1 MKKRKEDMGHA
12 VHQFKT
18 LFWKNWLCRVRQPV
32 LSLTEILWP
41 CVLFLILAA
50 IRFQEPPKYKENC
63 YLEARDLPSR
73 GLYPFMRTLFCN
85 VGSRCRNTSY
95 TTVRHGRSGASPQS
109 GPERAIGPD
118 LHFMEEIEDLAKE
131 FIDTT
136 EKAMTLEKLWEENSR
151 LSGLHNITTF
161 LTMDLNEAERIISR
175 AENLYKQPYFWN
187 LLHSLPH
194 LELNSFYTEDELATI
209 TQFLK
214 VIQNTLVSLKDLAVM
229 PLGQSFYEVVKMA
242 LNLTVA
248 SVQDRSLEG
257 FQYNLSFADVLWN
270 PLAVKAELES
280 RFGFD
285 GTHVEKLLS
294 YTAKLTEIPTGETL
308 EQFVCSAL
316 AIVLEDEA
324 KKENNGEGCNSA
336 QHEAKLYL
344 VHAVSKFKL
353 YARILEQWLG
363 HSGLSQ
369 NLFLELRRIMAD
381 LMSQFLDDRKA
392 RELFSEI
399 NTLIQQWNEK
409 SDAYF
414 SEGYVSSHDWIL
426 TSFQEVLKTEENLR
440 IPGEKKRDHLFHLI
454 EVIEKIFI
462 MFDFSVSSNK
472 SLTENALNN
481 AIIWIKKFAE
491 GEDSATNFSLAVS
504 ELHNE
509 LQKSLQPLQGFW
521 RKKTDFFWH
530 IVEILFHELDSRVPL
545 LSQVEE
551 EEVIETLS
559 RILSSITENKIYN
572 RSIVLLKNI
581 LTDWPELNITVLD
594 HLKHLSGHF
603 QRNLYGVG
611 ALSRDHVNVSFTTI
625 PGVSNTSSLFLSN
638 ANFMYKVQEL
648 GEIVHDFLR
657 NIQKLNSSSVSL
669 LVPKI
674 LSLYQNDDM
683 ILNIKSNNTL
693 LNLLYETSK
702 SMSSSPV
709 WHDLQ
714 NKELVFD
721 FLFETFDLLWNLTSK
736 SLCEKLLFIYN
747 YTEFQAQFLAQN
759 GKKDMQVVYDTLSSL
774 KTLFID
780 EELQTAVLCYLEE
793 FFDLSPGCLVN
804 SGCTDF
810 YLANM
815 SSVEYSVEVYNLLLL
830 PLDSVLSDVTN
841 WGDSV
846 PSALHCTFSWLQ
858 AWTEIFEEASEI
870 LNLNST
876 CFVCL
881 RDDLAYLS
889 ENLLNVTQDEL
900 CNNSAMAI
908 VEATGAAMKLLKPVF
923 QEHGNLN
930 YLKDLDAFF
939 VNLLSVI
946 NNAFDATNLLKDS
959 SFESAL
965 ETMGIMIT
973 KIQKSLL
980 KIVNEEFLNSWLD
993 ASISGGSEGEDK
1005 GAGVF
1010 SIGNS
1015 LSNILKLSQKDL
1027 EIILSEINDTSAL
1040 LKSVP
1045 RDKYMVCVSTFQN
1058 ITKLILDNTPKDV
1071 SYLQTNFSSHFDSFL
1086 DFHSTMDEAQ
1096 DCNTWIHG
1104 LRNLT
1109 EKYKSPSHLES
1120 AKHIL
1125 FLLQSL
1131 GNAETD
1137 VKLMNVVDFINLV
1150 FNLTLPECSLGG
1162 SDVICLS
1169 VYFNTIAKTLKFI
1182 LPELY
1187 VKDDINMLEFIL
1199 TLLNISGEQIQ
1210 TIISDSTGNSLYMSN
1225 KTHFSQSNHGFNRT
1239 SRMLP
1244 NLFWH
1249 VHLTSVE
1256 LLSEIRNLLKDKTFE
1271 VQENSSSHLDN
1282 EMELFLYGKNINLV
1296 MDLFQYMIRKLDSNL
1311 QNEHK
1316 TFPQKLIETVG
1327 LNIEL
1332 VRKALEIFKS
1342 PTFIVY
1348 PLRDE
1353 KEFLKHVVALVQ
1365 NMRDM
1370 DVEFLISR
1378 FKQVQENLENFLKNI
1393 KPFFLENSE
1402 LGSLTEWW
1410 DAFENISYNWNLTDM
1425 RQIAQLFE
1433 QDELY
1438 SIEDVFNLLFDVISL
1453 TEILAHGN
1461 ITEALT
1467 EIYAFILTQEE
1478 KMQMFTDEE
1487 FSNQVDDLLTL
1498 LETLSD
1504 ISNEPGEASV
1514 CFSAA
1519 FCWTLTT
1526 ATPPSDPTVKPCD
1539 FVHTNSTL
1547 HYNAVIEIIKDLKLI
1562 TLDDILA
1569 CSMED
1574 IQIEI
1579 MRNLTCFFHQIKE
1592 WNSII
1597 LKFSVLHHVNS
1608 SVVKELLDFWNE
1620 LSLYAVP
1627 LQVNNTHAVNCSS
1640 TPKSQMALQ
1649 IVETLGSISVSEIE
1663 MARSLLEQLDNLYGG
1678 LRWNR
1683 ESRTS
1688 LKSVLA
1694 NVKNMT
1700 SEVSRL
1706 LDTEVVL
1713 SFLSIVQ
1720 PLMTLSPAG
1729 NQTHTM
1735 LMTISALSGNINISD
1750 NFENFWFPV
1759 VTSIENLLVN
1769 FSVRHLLVVLDQG
1782 SQLLKFATG
1791 QSSSMAP
1798 DVLLEQF
1805 KTSSSHAISRNFED
1819 IRDIVKS
1826 ILCECNSKNYSKIM
1840 HALILFMTNE
1850 NSSNDLLLAVKDIVA
1865 FLELFQNESKKD
1877 YTGLL
1882 FGDSHVSREKL
1893 NNTHAAFPV
1902 VLNSLLRIIADLDV
1916 VDEALHTN
1924 NTELHKLD
1932 FIDSFFHNAP
1942 HGETS
1947 THSQSRTLEIM
1958 REILQIIFQS
1968 TGEHDRNKIKVLLM
1982 NLHKDVMAELRA
1994 SKICNILQEHLYP
2007 DGVVLLQKLQ
2017 FTILNILKIFSEE
2030 PIVFSNIFCAITKCK
2045 GGLTSHLLLS
2055 VFEGIAVVQ
2064 HHYQDIG
2071 RYLPAFNKG
2080 DCESMAYINQ
2090 KLSNTL
2096 ETFVGALQN
2105 TSSDSC
2111 ECQLMLGNIQRRLQM
2126 VTENLELQLSE
2137 NPAAAFFSNFNLVND
2152 VKVKDFVQ
2160 NITQLRLDIG
2170 SSVNISAETLNTLLE
2185 ASVSHS
2191 EVLYNAFVVALSGRC
2206 DEEVL
2211 SLLLKLPENN
2221 RTSMV
2226 VEELC
2231 SLPALDLYTMFVLI
2245 IQNLNVRHIIYKVQI
2260 PPEISNVLNML
2271 LDVVSSIS
2279 SLLNK
2284 VHHVMEK
2291 LPMFLQGIQNIGVFD
2306 ISALQQFLQGGQFRS
2321 SAVGSLQSVI
2331 KAVCKE
2337 ESSFFSNANLFIDMP
2352 RIMGLLEDNMA
2363 KYGIPEDST
2372 PFCLKLY
2379 QEILQAPNGALLW
2392 TFLKPLL
2399 HGKILYNSNISM
2411 IDLVMEKANFTF
2423 SFVENLKTYSETW
2436 LRMSEVFKTS
2446 GNVLRVSRL
2455 QEALQNNFVKHFI
2468 ESNLDINMEKLL
2480 KKMQAYE
2487 TMTNK
2492 MLNSSAS
2499 KQIDLLTQLV
2509 VNISSCV
2516 LLDRFQPFDSVEKLE
2531 EKAHE
2536 LMEENN
2542 LLASIIFNAPED
2554 KKQDSSNLLPRHIS
2568 YTIRTSVLY
2577 SMRTDLIKNPTWKS
2591 HPHKL
2596 PADGFKYNH
2605 VFIPLQDMIERAI
2618 ISAQT
2623 GTDTSET
2630 AVQVQ
2635 AIPYPCHTSD
2645 LFLNNIG
2652 FFFPLMMML
2661 TWMVSVAGMVR
2672 KLVYEREIHL
2682 EEYMKTMGVYPAIHF
2697 FAWFLEN
2704 VIVLTVSSCAL
2715 AIILKASGIFAYS
2728 NGFLIFLFLLE
2739 FGVTVIMLSYFLGA
2753 FFSSADTA
2761 ALCASLVYM
2770 ISFLPYIVLLV
2781 LQNQLSF
2788 TNQIIMCL
2796 LSTTAFGQGI
2806 FFITYFEGQEIG
2818 IQWDNVHQSMAQGGY
2833 MTFGWM
2839 CWMMF
2844 FDSILYFVS
2853 GWYFSNIIP
2862 GKFGLKNR
2870 WYFPFTVSYWK
2881 NLCGTE
2887 RSKKHYLN
2895 SNMFFFNENFQE
2907 KDPASQN
2914 WKVPCTEGATIGV
2927 VLLSLTKEHMD
2938 GQKAAVKDLNLTF
2951 HKGQIT
2957 ALLGPNGAGKTTV
2970 ISLLTGQ
2977 YPPSSGT
2984 ILVDGKDI
2992 RTELSAIRTE
3002 LGVCPQYDVLFSTLT
3017 VREHLLLY
3025 GSVKAP
3031 GWTKQQLH
3039 EQVSGAL
3046 EDVNLSQHQYKPVG
3060 ALSGGMKRRLS
3071 IAISF
3076 IGNSKTVVLD
3086 EPTSGVDP
3094 CSRRSIWDV
3103 LLKYKAGCTLIFT
3116 THHLDEA
3123 EVLSDRIA
3131 ILQRGQLRCC
3141 GSPSYLRETYGQGH
3155 SLTLIKKPSV
3165 FEIQDPK
3172 HIVQVTSLV
3181 QTHIPEAFL
3190 KENSGTEL
3198 TYVIPERA
3206 DKMSFKGLFQAL
3218 DQSLQHLHVTGY
3230 GISDTTLEEVF
3241 LKLLQDSEKMPY
3253 VPRATHLD
3261 HKNGAESV
3269 YVSLAGAPSVCGAH
3283 LVLIQVVALL
3293 MKRFQHIR
3301 RDWRGSLSSVLLPV
3315 LFVALAMALFS
3326 VKPLAIDYPPLRLTP
3341 RLYDNAESFFSN
3353 EDDDLRKLP
3362 QVLLGYFSDWEHT
3375 CMHSQHGKN
3384 NSCWHTESM
3393 SPQDSC
3399 RCVSEQEMCS
3409 SFNTTAPYVKNKKGH
3424 ILYNLSGF
3432 PVEEYLVRSSNKTR
3446 YGGWSFG
3453 GMKAFELQDKK
3464 LNNTKSQPLAKVW
3477 YNQKGFHSLPS
3488 YLNELNNF
3496 ILWLNLPSN
3505 VDMRQYGITLY
3516 SQPYGGA
3523 LLDEDKIMENV
3534 RQCGV
3539 ALCIMLGFSILTAS
3553 IGTAIVKDRVSGT
3566 KRLQHITGLGYKTY
3580 WLANFCCDML
3590 FYMVPVTLCVGV
3602 ISAFQLS
3609 AFTFRKNLAA
3619 TVVLL
3624 ILFGYAT
3631 LPWMYLVSR
3640 FFSSSDVA
3648 FISYISLNFV
3658 FGLCTMLVTL
3668 LPRLLAIISKVQS
3681 FQNIYNILKWAF
3693 IIFPQFCLGQGLI
3706 ELSYNQIKFDLTRN
3720 FGIDS
3725 YVSPFEMDFL
3735 GWIFVEMSLQ
3745 GTLLLLLR
3753 LFLHWDLL
3761 WKPSGHCSVNSMD
3774 SPSEDV
3780 DVEMER
3786 QRLFGGRTGND
3797 VLLLYNLRKCYGG
3810 FSKKNTAVEN
3820 ISLGIP
3826 RGECFGL
3833 LGTNGAGKST
3843 TFKMLT
3849 GDIIPSAGR
3858 AVIRTPTGSEMDIL
3872 SASSE
3877 GILIGY
3883 CPQQD
3888 ALDELLT
3895 GWEHLY
3901 YYCTLRGIPKQDIH
3915 KVAEDLVNRLHL
3927 NAHAD
3932 KLVGTYSAGTKRK
3945 LSTAVAL
3952 VGKPQ
3957 ILLLDEPSSG
3967 MDPCSKRYLWKAI
3980 LKEVQDGCAAVLTS
3994 HSMEECEALCTRLAI
4009 MVNGA
4014 FKCLGSPQHIKNRF
4028 GDGYSVK
4035 VWLSKEISY
4044 GRMILD
4050 CLQLHFPGTQFKGQ
4064 HLNLLEYH
4072 VPRSQGCLAEL
4083 FRVLENHKACL
4094 QIKHYSISQTTL
4106 EQVFINFATQ
4116 QRGVS
4121 HSSQGSPAVH
4131 PDGLPV

>member
-1 MKKRKEDMGHA
+1 MKERKEDMGHA
-12 VHQFKT
+12 IQQFKA

-32 LSLTEILWP
+32 FSLTEILWP

-73 GLYPFMRTLFCN
+73 GLYPFMRTVFCN
-85 VGSRCRNTSY
+85 IGSRCRNASSTAQ
-95 TTVRHGRSGASPQS
+95 RHSRFREMGCHGNSNTNYLPFKNLYQ
-109 GPERAIGPD
+109 AIS
-118 LHFMEEIEDLAKE
+118 LIKEQFFVNNIAFIKKIKELAKE

-136 EKAMTLEKLWEENSR
+136 EKAMALEKLWEENSR
-151 LSGLHNITTF
+151 LSVLGFFFHLK
-161 LTMDLNEAERIISR
+161 MDLNEAEKIISR

-187 LLHSLPH
+187 FLHSLPH
-194 LELNSFYTEDELATI
+194 LQLNSFYTEDELATI
-209 TQFLK
+209 TQFLEA
-214 VIQNTLVSLKDLAVM
+214 IQNLTFVLFSTFSTLASLKDLTMM

-242 LNLTVA
+242 LNLTAA
-248 SVQDRSLEG
+248 SLQDRSLEG
-257 FQYNLSFADVLWN
+257 KKFASDFLSFQYNLSFGDVLWN

-285 GTHVEKLLS
+285 GPRVEKLLS
-294 YTAKLTEIPTGETL
+294 YTAQLTEIPTGETL

-316 AIVLEDEA
+316 AVVPEDEA
-324 KKENNGEGCNSA
+324 NKENNGEGCNST

-353 YARILEQWLG
+353 YAWPLQSIWT
-363 HSGLSQ
+363 
-369 NLFLELRRIMAD
+369 
-381 LMSQFLDDRKA
+381 K
-392 RELFSEI
+392 
-399 NTLIQQWNEK
+399 K
-409 SDAYF
+409 
-414 SEGYVSSHDWIL
+414 
-426 TSFQEVLKTEENLR
+426 KTEL
-440 IPGEKKRDHLFHLI
+440 
-454 EVIEKIFI
+454 
-462 MFDFSVSSNK
+462 
-472 SLTENALNN
+472 
-481 AIIWIKKFAE
+481 
-491 GEDSATNFSLAVS
+491 
-504 ELHNE
+504 
-509 LQKSLQPLQGFW
+509 
-521 RKKTDFFWH
+521 FWH
-530 IVEILFHELDSRVPL
+530 IVEIVFHELDSRLSL
-545 LSQVEE
+545 LSQVGE

-559 RILSSITENKIYN
+559 RILSSTTENKIYN
-572 RSIVLLKNI
+572 RIIVLLKKI
-581 LTDWPELNITVLD
+581 LTDWPELNITALD
-594 HLKHLSGHF
+594 HLKQFSGNF
-603 QRNLYGVG
+603 QRNLYELES
-611 ALSRDHVNVSFTTI
+611 LSGDHVNVSFSTI
-625 PGVSNTSSLFLSN
+625 PGVSNN
-638 ANFMYKVQEL
+638 AFFIYKVQEL
-648 GEIVHDFLR
+648 EEIVHDFLR
-657 NIQKLNSSSVSL
+657 NIKKLNSTIVAS

-683 ILNIKSNNTL
+683 VLNIKSNNTL
-693 LNLLYETSK
+693 LKLLYEASK
-702 SMSSSPV
+702 SMSSSQV

-721 FLFETFDLLWNLTSK
+721 FLFETFDLLWNLTNK
-736 SLCEKLLFIYN
+736 SLCEKLLLIYN
-747 YTEFQAQFLAQN
+747 YTVFQAQLLAQN
-759 GKKDMQVVYDTLSSL
+759 GKKDIQVIYDTLSSL

-780 EELQTAVLCYLEE
+780 EEFQSTLLCYLEE
-793 FFDLSPGCLVN
+793 LLDLSSGCLVTN
-804 SGCTDF
+804 GCTDF
-810 YLANM
+810 YLANT
-815 SSVEYSVEVYNLLLL
+815 SSVEHSAEVYNLLLL
-830 PLDSVLSDVTN
+830 PLDSVLSDVTD
-841 WGDSV
+841 WGDKVAV
-846 PSALHCTFSWLQ
+846 PSALHCTFTWLQ

-876 CFVCL
+876 YFVCL
-881 RDDLAYLS
+881 RDDLAYFS
-889 ENLLNVTQDEL
+889 ENFLNVTQDEL
-900 CNNSAMAI
+900 CNNTAMAI
-908 VEATGAAMKLLKPVF
+908 VEATGAAMKLLKSVF
-923 QEHGNLN
+923 QETGQETGNLN
-930 YLKDLDAFF
+930 DLKDFEAFL
-939 VNLLSVI
+939 VNLQRVI
-946 NNAFDATNLLKDS
+946 NNAFEVTNLLKDS
-959 SFESAL
+959 SLESVL
-965 ETMGIMIT
+965 ETMGAVIT
-973 KIQKSLL
+973 KMRKSIL
-980 KIVNEEFLNSWLD
+980 KIANEEFLNSWLD
-993 ASISGGSEGEDK
+993 AFISGGYEGEDK
-1005 GAGVF
+1005 RAGVF
-1010 SIGNS
+1010 SIENS
-1015 LSNILKLSQKDL
+1015 LSTILKLSQEEL
-1027 EIILSEINDTSAL
+1027 EIILMEINDTSAF
-1040 LKSVP
+1040 LKSLP
-1045 RDKYMVCVSTFQN
+1045 RDKYMVCISIFQN
-1058 ITKLILDNTPKDV
+1058 ITKLILGD
-1071 SYLQTNFSSHFDSFL
+1071 
-1086 DFHSTMDEAQ
+1086 
-1096 DCNTWIHG
+1096 
-1104 LRNLT
+1104 
-1109 EKYKSPSHLES
+1109 
-1120 AKHIL
+1120 
-1125 FLLQSL
+1125 
-1131 GNAETD
+1131 ETD
-1137 VKLMNVVDFINLV
+1137 
-1150 FNLTLPECSLGG
+1150 
-1162 SDVICLS
+1162 
-1169 VYFNTIAKTLKFI
+1169 
-1182 LPELY
+1182 
-1187 VKDDINMLEFIL
+1187 
-1199 TLLNISGEQIQ
+1199 
-1210 TIISDSTGNSLYMSN
+1210 
-1225 KTHFSQSNHGFNRT
+1225 
-1239 SRMLP
+1239 
-1244 NLFWH
+1244 
-1249 VHLTSVE
+1249 
-1256 LLSEIRNLLKDKTFE
+1256 
-1271 VQENSSSHLDN
+1271 
-1282 EMELFLYGKNINLV
+1282 
-1296 MDLFQYMIRKLDSNL
+1296 
-1311 QNEHK
+1311 
-1316 TFPQKLIETVG
+1316 
-1327 LNIEL
+1327 
-1332 VRKALEIFKS
+1332 
-1342 PTFIVY
+1342 
-1348 PLRDE
+1348 
-1353 KEFLKHVVALVQ
+1353 FLKHIVALVQ
-1365 NMRDM
+1365 NMRNM

-1378 FKQVQENLENFLKNI
+1378 FKQIQENLENFFKNI
-1393 KPFFLENSE
+1393 RPFNLGNSE
-1402 LGSLTEWW
+1402 LGTLRDWW
-1410 DAFENISYNWNLTDM
+1410 DAFENISCYWNLTGV
-1425 RQIAQLFE
+1425 RQITQLFE
-1433 QDELY
+1433 QDEFY
-1438 SIEDVFNLLFDVISL
+1438 NTEDVFNLLFDVISL
-1453 TEILAHGN
+1453 TERLAHEN

-1478 KMQMFTDEE
+1478 KMPMFTDEE
-1487 FSNQVDDLLTL
+1487 ISNQIEDLLML
-1498 LETLSD
+1498 LEALAD
-1504 ISNEPGEASV
+1504 ISDEPGEASV

-1519 FCWTLTT
+1519 FCWTFTT
-1526 ATPPSDPTVKPCD
+1526 ATPQSDPTVKPCD
-1539 FVHTNSTL
+1539 LVHTNSTF
-1547 HYNAVIEIIKDLKLI
+1547 HYNAVIEIIKELKLI
-1562 TLDDILA
+1562 TLDDSFA
-1569 CSMED
+1569 CSVED
-1574 IQIEI
+1574 IQMDIT
-1579 MRNLTCFFHQIKE
+1579 RNLTCFFNQIKE
-1592 WNSII
+1592 WHSIF
-1597 LKFSVLHHVNS
+1597 LKFSELHHINS
-1608 SVVKELLDFWNE
+1608 SVLKELLDFWNE

-1627 LQVNNTHAVNCSS
+1627 LQVNNTYAINCSFTS
-1640 TPKSQMALQ
+1640 KSQMALQ
-1649 IVETLGSISVSEIE
+1649 IIETLGSVSVSEME
-1663 MARSLLEQLDNLYGG
+1663 MAKSLLEQLNNLYGG
-1678 LRWNR
+1678 LSWNS

-1688 LKSVLA
+1688 LESILT
-1694 NVKNMT
+1694 NVKNVT
-1700 SEVSRL
+1700 IEVSRL
-1706 LDTEVVL
+1706 LNTEAVL
-1713 SFLSIVQ
+1713 SFLSVIQ
-1720 PLMTLSPAG
+1720 PLMTLSSVG
-1729 NQTHTM
+1729 NQTHAM
-1735 LMTISALSGNINISD
+1735 LMTLSALSGNINVSD
-1750 NFENFWFPV
+1750 NFKIFLFPV
-1759 VTSIENLLVN
+1759 VTGIENLLVN
-1769 FSVRHLLVVLDQG
+1769 FSVRHFLVVVDQVF
-1782 SQLLKFATG
+1782 QLLKLATG
-1791 QSSSMAP
+1791 QSSSMAS
-1798 DVLLEQF
+1798 DVLLEQN
-1805 KTSSSHAISRNFED
+1805 KTSSEDAISRNFED
-1819 IRDIVKS
+1819 IQDIVKI
-1826 ILCECNSKNYSKIM
+1826 ILCNCNDKNYSKLM
-1840 HALILFMTNE
+1840 HALILLMTNE
-1850 NSSNDLLLAVKDIVA
+1850 SSSNDLLLAVKDIIA
-1865 FLELFQNESKKD
+1865 FLELFQNKSKKD
-1877 YTGLL
+1877 HTGMS
-1882 FGDSHVSREKL
+1882 FRDSHFSREKL
-1893 NNTHAAFPV
+1893 NNTHPGFSV
-1902 VLNSLLRIIADLDV
+1902 LLNSLLHMVADLDV
-1916 VDEALHTN
+1916 VEEALHIN
-1924 NTELHKLD
+1924 STELHKVD
-1932 FIDSFFHNAP
+1932 FIDSFFYNAP
-1942 HGETS
+1942 YRDTS
-1947 THSQSRTLEIM
+1947 SQSQSRTLEIM
-1958 REILQIIFQS
+1958 QEILQIIFQS
-1968 TGEHDRNKIKVLLM
+1968 TAEHDMNKTKPLLM
-1982 NLHKDVMAELRA
+1982 NLHKNVMAELRPTADSRKEAFSKDMVAA
-1994 SKICNILQEHLYP
+1994 SL
-2007 DGVVLLQKLQ
+2007 
-2017 FTILNILKIFSEE
+2017 
-2030 PIVFSNIFCAITKCK
+2030 
-2045 GGLTSHLLLS
+2045 
-2055 VFEGIAVVQ
+2055 
-2064 HHYQDIG
+2064 
-2071 RYLPAFNKG
+2071 
-2080 DCESMAYINQ
+2080 
-2090 KLSNTL
+2090 
-2096 ETFVGALQN
+2096 
-2105 TSSDSC
+2105 
-2111 ECQLMLGNIQRRLQM
+2111 
-2126 VTENLELQLSE
+2126 
-2137 NPAAAFFSNFNLVND
+2137 D

-2160 NITQLRLDIG
+2160 NITKLRLDIG
-2170 SSVNISAETLNTLLE
+2170 SSVNISEETVNTLLE
-2185 ASVSHS
+2185 TSVSHS
-2191 EVLYNAFVVALSGRC
+2191 EVLYSAFVVALTGRC

-2221 RTSMV
+2221 RTSLV

-2260 PPEISNVLNML
+2260 PPEIGNVLNIL

-2291 LPMFLQGIQNIGVFD
+2291 LPVFLQGIENIGVFD
-2306 ISALQQFLQGGQFRS
+2306 VSALQQFLQGGQFRS
-2321 SAVGSLQSVI
+2321 SAVGSLESVI

-2352 RIMGLLEDNMA
+2352 RIMGLLEENMA

-2423 SFVENLKTYSETW
+2423 GLVENLKSYSETW
-2436 LRMSEVFKTS
+2436 LRMSEIFKTS
-2446 GNVLRVSRL
+2446 GNVLTVSRL

-2468 ESNLDINMEKLL
+2468 ESNLDINTEKLL
-2480 KKMQAYE
+2480 KKMQAYGALL
-2487 TMTNK
+2487 NK

-2516 LLDRFQPFDSVEKLE
+2516 LLDRFQPFDSIEKLE

-2536 LMEENN
+2536 LMQQNN
-2542 LLASIIFNAPED
+2542 LLASIIFSTPED
-2554 KKQDSSNLLPRHIS
+2554 KKQDSFNLLPRHIS

-2577 SMRTDLIKNPTWKS
+2577 SMRTDLLKNPTWKS

-2630 AVQVQ
+2630 AIQVQ
-2635 AIPYPCHTSD
+2635 AMPYPCHTSD

-2672 KLVYEREIHL
+2672 KLVYEREINL
-2682 EEYMKTMGVYPAIHF
+2682 EEYMRTMGVYPAIHF

-2715 AIILKASGIFAYS
+2715 ATILKASGIFAYS
-2728 NGFLIFLFLLE
+2728 NGFLVFLFLLE

-2806 FFITYFEGQEIG
+2806 FFITYFESQEIG
-2818 IQWDNVHQSMAQGGY
+2818 IQWDNVHQSTAQGGY

-2844 FDSILYFVS
+2844 FDSILYFVG

-2881 NLCGTE
+2881 SLCGTE
-2887 RSKKHYLN
+2887 RNKRHYLN
-2895 SNMFFFNENFQE
+2895 SSMFFFNKNFQE
-2907 KDPASQN
+2907 KDTSPQS
-2914 WKVPCTEGATIGV
+2914 WKVPCTEGATVGV
-2927 VLLSLTKEHMD
+2927 VLLSLTKEHVD

-2970 ISLLTGQ
+2970 ISLLTGL

-2984 ILVDGKDI
+2984 IIVDGKDI
-2992 RTELSAIRTE
+2992 RTELAAIRTE
-3002 LGVCPQYDVLFSTLT
+3002 LGVCPQYDVLLSMLT

-3031 GWTKQQLH
+3031 GWTKEQLN
-3039 EQVSGAL
+3039 ERVSRAL
-3046 EDVNLSQHQYKPVG
+3046 EDVHLSQHQYKPVG
-3060 ALSGGMKRRLS
+3060 ALSGGMKRSLS

-3165 FEIQDPK
+3165 IEIQDPK

-3190 KENSGTEL
+3190 KDNSGTEL

-3206 DKMSFKGLFQAL
+3206 DKTSFKGLFQAL
-3218 DQSLQHLHVTGY
+3218 DQSLQHLHVIGY

-3241 LKLLQDSEKMPY
+3241 LKLLEDSEKMPSHILVNKFTKSESQNHLERKTGY
-3253 VPRATHLD
+3253 LVPYISLV
-3261 HKNGAESV
+3261 GASSV
-3269 YVSLAGAPSVCGAH
+3269 RGAH
-3283 LVLIQVVALL
+3283 LVLTQIVALL
-3293 MKRFQHIR
+3293 MKRFHHTR
-3301 RDWRGSLSSVLLPV
+3301 RDWRGSLSNVLLPI

-3326 VKPLAIDYPPLRLTP
+3326 VKPLAIDYPSLKLTP
-3341 RLYDNAESFFSN
+3341 RLYDNTESFF
-3353 EDDDLRKLP
+3353 R
-3362 QVLLGYFSDWEHT
+3362 
-3375 CMHSQHGKN
+3375 KN
-3384 NSCWHTESM
+3384 NSCWQTESM

-3399 RCVSEQEMCS
+3399 KCMSEQEMCPT
-3409 SFNTTAPYVKNKKGH
+3409 FNTSAPYVKNKKGH

-3453 GMKAFELQDKK
+3453 GTKTFALQDKK
-3464 LNNTKSQPLAKVW
+3464 LNNSKYQPQAKVW

-3505 VDMRQYGITLY
+3505 VDWRQYGITLY

-3619 TVVLL
+3619 TVLLL

-3735 GWIFVEMSLQ
+3735 GWIFVAMSLQ
-3745 GTLLLLLR
+3745 GTLLLVLR

-3761 WKPSGHCSVNSMD
+3761 WKPRGHCSVNDMD

-3901 YYCTLRGIPKQDIH
+3901 YYCTLRGIPKQNIPQA
-3915 KVAEDLVNRLHL
+3915 AEDLVDRLHL

-3932 KLVGTYSAGTKRK
+3932 KLVRTYSAGTKRK

-4028 GDGYSVK
+4028 GEGYSVK

-4050 CLQLHFPGTQFKGQ
+4050 CLQMHFPGTQFKGQ

-4083 FRVLENHKACL
+4083 FRVLENHKAFL

-4116 QRGVS
+4116 QQGVS
-4121 HSSQGSPAVH
+4121 HSSQGSSVH
-4131 PDGLPV
+4131 HDHLLV

>member
-1 MKKRKEDMGHA
+1 MGNA
-12 VHQFKT
+12 IHQFKA

-63 YLEARDLPSR
+63 YLEARDLPSG
-73 GLYPFMRTLFCN
+73 GLYPFLRSLFCN
-85 VGSRCRNTSY
+85 VGSRCRNASY
-95 TTVRHGRSGASPQS
+95 TAQRHSRSGASPQN
-109 GPERAIGPD
+109 GPERATGPD
-118 LHFMEEIEDLAKE
+118 LDFMEEIEELAKE

-136 EKAMTLEKLWEENSR
+136 EKAMALEKLWEENSK
-151 LSGLHNITTF
+151 LSAHKQKITAGYGVQGSGP
-161 LTMDLNEAERIISR
+161 LPPHMDLNEAEKIISR

-214 VIQNTLVSLKDLAVM
+214 VIQNTLASLKDLAMM
-229 PLGQSFYEVVKMA
+229 PLGQSFYEAVKMA
-242 LNLTVA
+242 LNLTAA

-257 FQYNLSFADVLWN
+257 LQYNLSFGDVLWN

-285 GTHVEKLLS
+285 GPHVEKLLS
-294 YTAKLTEIPTGETL
+294 YTAQLTEIPTGETL

-316 AIVLEDEA
+316 ALVQEDEA
-324 KKENNGEGCNSA
+324 NKENNGEGCNSA

-353 YARILEQWLG
+353 YARVLEQWLD
-363 HSGLSQ
+363 SSSLSQ
-369 NLFLELRRIMAD
+369 NFLLELRRIVAN
-381 LMSQFLDDRKA
+381 LMSQFLDDREDRK
-392 RELFSEI
+392 LFSEI
-399 NTLIQQWNEK
+399 NTLIQQWDENAN
-409 SDAYF
+409 AYF
-414 SEGYVSSHDWIL
+414 SEGYVPSHWIL
-426 TSFQEVLKTEENLR
+426 TSFKEFLKTEENLK
-440 IPGEKKRDHLFHLI
+440 ISGENKMDHLFHLV
-454 EVIEKIFI
+454 EVLERMI
-462 MFDFSVSSNK
+462 MFDFAVSSNK
-472 SLTENALNN
+472 SLIENALNN
-481 AIIWIKKFAE
+481 AIIWIKNFAE
-491 GEDSATNFSLAVS
+491 GDESATNFSLAVS
-504 ELHNE
+504 ELHND
-509 LQKSLQPLQGFW
+509 LQKNFQPLQSIWTKKRAELFW
-521 RKKTDFFWH
+521 R
-530 IVEILFHELDSRVPL
+530 IVEIVFHELDSRLSL

-551 EEVIETLS
+551 GEVIETLS

-572 RSIVLLKNI
+572 RSMVLLKKI
-581 LTDWPELNITVLD
+581 LSDWPELNITALD
-594 HLKHLSGHF
+594 DLKHFSEQF
-603 QRNLYGVG
+603 QRNLYEVG
-611 ALSRDHVNVSFTTI
+611 SLSGDRANVSFSTI
-625 PGVSNTSSLFLSN
+625 PGVSNTSSLLLSN
-638 ANFMYKVQEL
+638 PNFMYKVQEL
-648 GEIVHDFLR
+648 GEIVHDFLK
-657 NIQKLNSSSVSL
+657 NIQKLNSTIVAS

-674 LSLYQNDDM
+674 FSLYQNDDLV
-683 ILNIKSNNTL
+683 LNIKSNNTL
-693 LNLLYETSK
+693 LKLLYEASK
-702 SMSSSPV
+702 SMSSSQV

-736 SLCEKLLFIYN
+736 SLCEKLLLIYN

-759 GKKDMQVVYDTLSSL
+759 GKKDIQVVYDILSSL

-780 EELQTAVLCYLEE
+780 DEFQTALLCYLEE
-793 FFDLSPGCLVN
+793 FFDLPPECLGNNGCI
-804 SGCTDF
+804 DF
-810 YLANM
+810 YLANV
-815 SSVEYSVEVYNLLLL
+815 SSEEYSVEVYDLILL
-830 PLDSVLSDVTN
+830 PLDSILSDVTN
-841 WGDSV
+841 WGDEVSV
-846 PSALHCTFSWLQ
+846 PSALHCTFAWLQ

-870 LNLNST
+870 LSLNST
-876 CFVCL
+876 FFVCL

-900 CNNSAMAI
+900 CNNTAMAI
-908 VEATGAAMKLLKPVF
+908 VEATGAAMKLLKAAF
-923 QEHGNLN
+923 QEHVNLN
-930 YLKDLDAFF
+930 DLKDFETFL
-939 VNLLSVI
+939 VNFQSVI
-946 NNAFDATNLLKDS
+946 NNAFEVTNLLKDS
-959 SFESAL
+959 SLESVL
-965 ETMGIMIT
+965 ETIGAVTT
-973 KIQKSLL
+973 KMQKSIL

-993 ASISGGSEGEDK
+993 AFISGASAGEDK

-1010 SIGNS
+1010 SIENS
-1015 LSNILKLSQKDL
+1015 LSTILKLSQEEL
-1027 EIILSEINDTSAL
+1027 EIILTEINDTSAF

-1045 RDKYMVCVSTFQN
+1045 RDKYMACISIFQN
-1058 ITKLILDNTPKDV
+1058 ITKLILENSLKNI
-1071 SYLQTNFSSHFDSFL
+1071 SNLQTNFSSHLNSFL
-1086 DFHSTMDEAQ
+1086 NFHSMMDEAE
-1096 DCNTWIHG
+1096 DCNMWIYG
-1104 LRNLT
+1104 LSNPT
-1109 EKYKSPSHLES
+1109 EKNKSPSHLES

-1137 VKLMNVVDFINLV
+1137 AKLMNVMDFINLV

-1162 SDVICLS
+1162 SDVVCAS
-1169 VYFNTIAKTLKFI
+1169 AYFNIIAKTLKFI

-1187 VKDDINMLEFIL
+1187 IKHDINVLEFIFK
-1199 TLLNISGEQIQ
+1199 LLNNSGEQIQ
-1210 TIISDSTGNSLYMSN
+1210 TVISDLVGSSLYMSN
-1225 KTHFSQSNHGFNRT
+1225 ETRFSQSTRGFNRT
-1239 SRMLP
+1239 SRMLLNP
-1244 NLFWH
+1244 FHHISLI
-1249 VHLTSVE
+1249 SVE
-1256 LLSEIRNLLKDKTFE
+1256 LLSEIQSLLKNKTFDF
-1271 VQENSSSHLDN
+1271 QENSSSHLDN
-1282 EMELFLYGKNINLV
+1282 EIEPFLHGKNISLL
-1296 MDLFQYMIRKLDSNL
+1296 MEFFQYMIRKLDSDL

-1316 TFPQKLIETVG
+1316 TFPQKLIETAG
-1327 LNIEL
+1327 LNIEM
-1332 VRKALEIFKS
+1332 VRKALELFKS
-1342 PTFIVY
+1342 PTFVDI

-1353 KEFLKHVVALVQ
+1353 KELLNHMVALVQ
-1365 NMRDM
+1365 IMRNM

-1378 FKQVQENLENFLKNI
+1378 FKQVQENLESFFKNI
-1393 KPFFLENSE
+1393 KPFNLENSG
-1402 LGSLTEWW
+1402 LGTLTDWW
-1410 DAFENISYNWNLTDM
+1410 DAFENISCYWNLTGV
-1425 RQIAQLFE
+1425 RQITQLFE
-1433 QDELY
+1433 HDELY
-1438 SIEDVFNLLFDVISL
+1438 NTEDVFNLLFDVISL
-1453 TEILAHGN
+1453 TERLAHGN
-1461 ITEALT
+1461 VTEALA

-1478 KMQMFTDEE
+1478 KMPMFTDEE
-1487 FSNQVDDLLTL
+1487 FSNQVEDLLTL
-1498 LETLSD
+1498 LEMLAD
-1504 ISNEPGEASV
+1504 ISDKPEEAFG

-1526 ATPPSDPTVKPCD
+1526 ATPQNDATLKPCD
-1539 FVHTNSTL
+1539 MLHTNSTL
-1547 HYNAVIEIIKDLKLI
+1547 HYNAVIEVIKELKLI
-1562 TLDDILA
+1562 TLDDGFA

-1574 IQIEI
+1574 IQMDIT
-1579 MRNLTCFFHQIKE
+1579 RNLTCFFHQIKE

-1597 LKFSVLHHVNS
+1597 LKFSELHHINS
-1608 SVVKELLDFWNE
+1608 SVLKELLDFWNE

-1627 LQVNNTHAVNCSS
+1627 LQVNNTHAINCSS

-1649 IVETLGSISVSEIE
+1649 IIETLGSISVSEME
-1663 MARSLLEQLDNLYGG
+1663 MAKRLLEQLDNLYDG
-1678 LRWNR
+1678 LSWNR

-1688 LKSVLA
+1688 LKSVLT

-1706 LDTEVVL
+1706 LNTEAVL
-1713 SFLSIVQ
+1713 SFLSAIQ
-1720 PLMTLSPAG
+1720 PLMTLSSVG
-1729 NQTHTM
+1729 NQTHAM
-1735 LMTISALSGNINISD
+1735 LMKISSLSGNINLTD
-1750 NFENFWFPV
+1750 NFENFLFPV
-1759 VTSIENLLVN
+1759 VTNVENLLVN
-1769 FSVRHLLVVLDQG
+1769 FSVRHFLVVIDQRF
-1782 SQLLKFATG
+1782 QLLKLATG

-1798 DVLLEQF
+1798 DVSLEQF
-1805 KTSSSHAISRNFED
+1805 KTSSVDAISRNFED
-1819 IRDIVKS
+1819 
-1826 ILCECNSKNYSKIM
+1826 
-1840 HALILFMTNE
+1840 
-1850 NSSNDLLLAVKDIVA
+1850 
-1865 FLELFQNESKKD
+1865 
-1877 YTGLL
+1877 
-1882 FGDSHVSREKL
+1882 
-1893 NNTHAAFPV
+1893 
-1902 VLNSLLRIIADLDV
+1902 
-1916 VDEALHTN
+1916 
-1924 NTELHKLD
+1924 
-1932 FIDSFFHNAP
+1932 
-1942 HGETS
+1942 
-1947 THSQSRTLEIM
+1947 
-1958 REILQIIFQS
+1958 LQ
-1968 TGEHDRNKIKVLLM
+1968 D
-1982 NLHKDVMAELRA
+1982 
-1994 SKICNILQEHLYP
+1994 
-2007 DGVVLLQKLQ
+2007 
-2017 FTILNILKIFSEE
+2017 
-2030 PIVFSNIFCAITKCK
+2030 
-2045 GGLTSHLLLS
+2045 
-2055 VFEGIAVVQ
+2055 
-2064 HHYQDIG
+2064 
-2071 RYLPAFNKG
+2071 
-2080 DCESMAYINQ
+2080 
-2090 KLSNTL
+2090 
-2096 ETFVGALQN
+2096 
-2105 TSSDSC
+2105 
-2111 ECQLMLGNIQRRLQM
+2111 
-2126 VTENLELQLSE
+2126 
-2137 NPAAAFFSNFNLVND
+2137 LVNIILY

-2160 NITQLRLDIG
+2160 NITRLRLDIG
-2170 SSVNISAETLNTLLE
+2170 SSVNISEETINTLLE

-2191 EVLYNAFVVALSGRC
+2191 EVLYSAFVVALTGRC
-2206 DEEVL
+2206 DEELL

-2221 RTSMV
+2221 RTSLV

-2260 PPEISNVLNML
+2260 PPEVGNVLNLL
-2271 LDVVSSIS
+2271 LDVISSIS

-2284 VHHVMEK
+2284 VQHVMEK
-2291 LPMFLQGIQNIGVFD
+2291 LPVFLQGIQSIGVLD

-2321 SAVGSLQSVI
+2321 SAVGSLDSVI

-2352 RIMGLLEDNMA
+2352 RIMGLLEENMA
-2363 KYGIPEDST
+2363 KYGIPEDSS

-2411 IDLVMEKANFTF
+2411 IDLVMEK
-2423 SFVENLKTYSETW
+2423 
-2436 LRMSEVFKTS
+2436 
-2446 GNVLRVSRL
+2446 
-2455 QEALQNNFVKHFI
+2455 
-2468 ESNLDINMEKLL
+2468 
-2480 KKMQAYE
+2480 
-2487 TMTNK
+2487 
-2492 MLNSSAS
+2492 
-2499 KQIDLLTQLV
+2499 LV

-2516 LLDRFQPFDSVEKLE
+2516 LLDRFQPFDSIEKLE

-2536 LMEENN
+2536 LMQENN
-2542 LLASIIFNAPED
+2542 LLASIIFNTPED

-2630 AVQVQ
+2630 AIQVQ
-2635 AIPYPCHTSD
+2635 AMPYPCHTSD

-2704 VIVLTVSSCAL
+2704 IIVLTVSSCAL

-2728 NGFLIFLFLLE
+2728 NGFLIYLFLLE

-2818 IQWDNVHQSMAQGGY
+2818 IQWDNVHQSTAQGGY

-2844 FDSILYFVS
+2844 FDSILYFVG
-2853 GWYFSNIIP
+2853 GWYFSNI
-2862 GKFGLKNR
+2862 
-2870 WYFPFTVSYWK
+2870 FP
-2881 NLCGTE
+2881 
-2887 RSKKHYLN
+2887 
-2895 SNMFFFNENFQE
+2895 
-2907 KDPASQN
+2907 DPAAQG
-2914 WKVPCTEGATIGV
+2914 WKVPCTEGASTIGV
-2927 VLLSLTKEHMD
+2927 VLLSLTKEHVD

-2970 ISLLTGQ
+2970 ISLLTGL

-2984 ILVDGKDI
+2984 IIVDGKDI
-2992 RTELSAIRTE
+2992 RTELAAIRTE
-3002 LGVCPQYDVLFSTLT
+3002 LGVCPQYDVLFNALT

-3031 GWTKQQLH
+3031 AWTKEQLDA
-3039 EQVSGAL
+3039 QVSGAL
-3046 EDVNLSQHQYKPVG
+3046 EDVDLCQHQYKPVG

-3165 FEIQDPK
+3165 FEIQDPE

-3190 KENSGTEL
+3190 KDNSGTEL

-3206 DKMSFKGLFQAL
+3206 DKTSFKGLFQAL

-3241 LKLLQDSEKMPY
+3241 LKLLQESEKMPC
-3253 VPRATHLD
+3253 VPQAAHLD
-3261 HKNGAESV
+3261 HTNGAESACI
-3269 YVSLAGAPSVCGAH
+3269 SLAGASSVRGAR
-3283 LVLIQVVALL
+3283 LVFTQIIALV
-3293 MKRFQHIR
+3293 MKRFHHTR
-3301 RDWRGSLSSVLLPV
+3301 RDWRGSLSNVLLPV

-3326 VKPLAIDYPPLRLTP
+3326 VKPLAIDYPSLQLTP
-3341 RLYDNAESFFSN
+3341 RLYGNAESFF
-3353 EDDDLRKLP
+3353 
-3362 QVLLGYFSDWEHT
+3362 
-3375 CMHSQHGKN
+3375 
-3384 NSCWHTESM
+3384 
-3393 SPQDSC
+3393 
-3399 RCVSEQEMCS
+3399 
-3409 SFNTTAPYVKNKKGH
+3409 
-3424 ILYNLSGF
+3424 
-3432 PVEEYLVRSSNKTR
+3432 R

-3505 VDMRQYGITLY
+3505 VDWRQYGITLY

-3553 IGTAIVKDRVSGT
+3553 IGTAIVRDRVSGT

-3590 FYMVPVTLCVGV
+3590 FYMIPVTLCVGV

-3619 TVVLL
+3619 TVLLL

-3631 LPWMYLVSR
+3631 LPWMYLASR

-3735 GWIFVEMSLQ
+3735 GWIFVAMSLQ

-3761 WKPSGHCSVNSMD
+3761 WKSRGHCSVNSMD

-3915 KVAEDLVNRLHL
+3915 KVAEDLVNRLRL

-3932 KLVGTYSAGTKRK
+3932 KLVRTYSAGTKRK

-4028 GDGYSVK
+4028 GEGYSVK

-4050 CLQLHFPGTQFKGQ
+4050 CLQMHFPGTQFKGQ

-4083 FRVLENHKACL
+4083 FRVLENNKTFL

-4116 QRGVS
+4116 QQGVP
-4121 HSSQGSPAVH
+4121 HSSQGSPVVH
-4131 PDGLPV
+4131 HDHLPV

>member
-1 MKKRKEDMGHA
+1 MGNA
-12 VHQFKT
+12 IHQFKA

-63 YLEARDLPSR
+63 YLEARDLPSG
-73 GLYPFMRTLFCN
+73 GLYPFLRSLFCN
-85 VGSRCRNTSY
+85 VGSRCRNASY
-95 TTVRHGRSGASPQS
+95 TAQRHSRSGASPQS
-109 GPERAIGPD
+109 GPERATGPD
-118 LHFMEEIEDLAKE
+118 LDFMEEIEELAKE

-136 EKAMTLEKLWEENSR
+136 EKAMALEKLWEENSR

-161 LTMDLNEAERIISR
+161 LTMDLNEAEKIISR

-214 VIQNTLVSLKDLAVM
+214 VIQNTLASLKDLAMM
-229 PLGQSFYEVVKMA
+229 PLGQSFYEAVKMA
-242 LNLTVA
+242 LNLTAA
-248 SVQDRSLEG
+248 SVQDRTFEG
-257 FQYNLSFADVLWN
+257 FQYNLSFGDVLWN
-270 PLAVKAELES
+270 PLAVKTELES

-285 GTHVEKLLS
+285 GPHVEKLLS
-294 YTAKLTEIPTGETL
+294 YTAQLTEIPTGETL

-316 AIVLEDEA
+316 ALVQEDEA
-324 KKENNGEGCNSA
+324 NKENNGEGCNSA
-336 QHEAKLYL
+336 QHETKLYL

-353 YARILEQWLG
+353 YARVLEQWLD
-363 HSGLSQ
+363 SSSLSQ
-369 NLFLELRRIMAD
+369 NFLLELRRIVAN
-381 LMSQFLDDRKA
+381 LMSQFLDDREDRK
-392 RELFSEI
+392 LFSEI
-399 NTLIQQWNEK
+399 NTLIQQWDEK
-409 SDAYF
+409 ANAYF
-414 SEGYVSSHDWIL
+414 SEEYVPSHWIL
-426 TSFQEVLKTEENLR
+426 TSFKEFLKTEENLK
-440 IPGEKKRDHLFHLI
+440 ISGENKMDHLFHLV
-454 EVIEKIFI
+454 EVLERMI
-462 MFDFSVSSNK
+462 MFDFAVSSNK
-472 SLTENALNN
+472 SLIENALNN
-481 AIIWIKKFAE
+481 AIIWIKNFAE
-491 GEDSATNFSLAVS
+491 RDESATNFSLAVS
-504 ELHNE
+504 ELHND
-509 LQKSLQPLQGFW
+509 LQKNFQPLQSIWTKKRAELFW
-521 RKKTDFFWH
+521 R
-530 IVEILFHELDSRVPL
+530 IVEIVFHELDSRLSL

-551 EEVIETLS
+551 GEVIEILS
-559 RILSSITENKIYN
+559 RILSFITENKIYN
-572 RSIVLLKNI
+572 RSMVLLKKI
-581 LTDWPELNITVLD
+581 LSDWPELNITALD
-594 HLKHLSGHF
+594 DLKHFSEQF
-603 QRNLYGVG
+603 QRNLYEVG
-611 ALSRDHVNVSFTTI
+611 SLSGDRANVSFSTI
-625 PGVSNTSSLFLSN
+625 PGVSNTSSLLLSN
-638 ANFMYKVQEL
+638 PNFMYKVQEL
-648 GEIVHDFLR
+648 GEIVHDFLK
-657 NIQKLNSSSVSL
+657 NIQKLNSTIVAS

-674 LSLYQNDDM
+674 FSLYQNDDLV
-683 ILNIKSNNTL
+683 LNIKSNNTL
-693 LNLLYETSK
+693 LKLLYEASK
-702 SMSSSPV
+702 SMSASQV

-736 SLCEKLLFIYN
+736 SLCEKLLLIYN

-759 GKKDMQVVYDTLSSL
+759 GKKDIQVVYDILSSL

-780 EELQTAVLCYLEE
+780 DEFQTALLCYLEE
-793 FFDLSPGCLVN
+793 FFDLPPECLGNNGCI
-804 SGCTDF
+804 DF
-810 YLANM
+810 YLANV
-815 SSVEYSVEVYNLLLL
+815 SSEEYSVEVYDLILL
-830 PLDSVLSDVTN
+830 PLDSILSDVTN
-841 WGDSV
+841 WGDEVSV
-846 PSALHCTFSWLQ
+846 PSALHCTFAWLQ

-870 LNLNST
+870 LSLNST
-876 CFVCL
+876 FFVCL

-900 CNNSAMAI
+900 CNNTAMAI
-908 VEATGAAMKLLKPVF
+908 VEATGAAMKLLKAAF

-930 YLKDLDAFF
+930 DLKDFETFL
-939 VNLLSVI
+939 VNFQRVI
-946 NNAFDATNLLKDS
+946 NNAFEVTNLLKDGS
-959 SFESAL
+959 LESVL
-965 ETMGIMIT
+965 ETIGAVIT
-973 KIQKSLL
+973 KMQKSIL
-980 KIVNEEFLNSWLD
+980 KIVNEEFVNSWLD
-993 ASISGGSEGEDK
+993 AFISGASAGEDK

-1010 SIGNS
+1010 SIENS
-1015 LSNILKLSQKDL
+1015 LSTILKLSQEEL
-1027 EIILSEINDTSAL
+1027 EIILTEINDTSAF

-1045 RDKYMVCVSTFQN
+1045 RDKYMACISIFQN
-1058 ITKLILDNTPKDV
+1058 ITKLILDNSLKDI
-1071 SYLQTNFSSHFDSFL
+1071 SNLQTNFSSHLNSFL
-1086 DFHSTMDEAQ
+1086 NFHSTMDEAE
-1096 DCNTWIHG
+1096 DCNTWIYG
-1104 LRNLT
+1104 LSNPT
-1109 EKYKSPSHLES
+1109 EKNKSPSHLES

-1137 VKLMNVVDFINLV
+1137 AKLMNVMEFINLV

-1162 SDVICLS
+1162 SDVVCAS
-1169 VYFNTIAKTLKFI
+1169 VYFNIIAKTLKFI

-1187 VKDDINMLEFIL
+1187 VKHDINVLEFIFK
-1199 TLLNISGEQIQ
+1199 LLNNSGEQIQ
-1210 TIISDSTGNSLYMSN
+1210 TVISDLVGSSLYMSN
-1225 KTHFSQSNHGFNRT
+1225 ETHFSQSTRGFNRT
-1239 SRMLP
+1239 SRMLLNP
-1244 NLFWH
+1244 FHHISLI
-1249 VHLTSVE
+1249 SVE
-1256 LLSEIRNLLKDKTFE
+1256 LLSEIQSLLKNKTFDF
-1271 VQENSSSHLDN
+1271 QKNSSSHLDN
-1282 EMELFLYGKNINLV
+1282 EIEPFLYGKNISLL
-1296 MDLFQYMIRKLDSNL
+1296 MEFFQYMIRKLDSNL

-1316 TFPQKLIETVG
+1316 TFPQKLIETAGV
-1327 LNIEL
+1327 NIEM
-1332 VRKALEIFKS
+1332 VRKALELFKS
-1342 PTFIVY
+1342 PTFVDI

-1353 KEFLKHVVALVQ
+1353 KELLNHMVAMVQ
-1365 NMRDM
+1365 IMRNM

-1378 FKQVQENLENFLKNI
+1378 FKQVQENLESFFKNI
-1393 KPFFLENSE
+1393 KPFNLENSG
-1402 LGSLTEWW
+1402 LGTLTDWW
-1410 DAFENISYNWNLTDM
+1410 DAFENISCYWNLTGV
-1425 RQIAQLFE
+1425 RQITQFFE
-1433 QDELY
+1433 HDELY
-1438 SIEDVFNLLFDVISL
+1438 NTEDVFNLLFDVISL
-1453 TEILAHGN
+1453 TERLAHGN
-1461 ITEALT
+1461 VTEALA

-1478 KMQMFTDEE
+1478 KMPMFTDEE
-1487 FSNQVDDLLTL
+1487 FSNQVEDLLTL
-1498 LETLSD
+1498 LEMLAD
-1504 ISNEPGEASV
+1504 ISDKPEEAFG

-1526 ATPPSDPTVKPCD
+1526 ATPQNDATLKPCD
-1539 FVHTNSTL
+1539 MLHTNSTL
-1547 HYNAVIEIIKDLKLI
+1547 HYNAVIEVIKELKLI
-1562 TLDDILA
+1562 TLDDSFA

-1574 IQIEI
+1574 IQMDIT
-1579 MRNLTCFFHQIKE
+1579 RNLTCFFHQIKE

-1597 LKFSVLHHVNS
+1597 LKFSELHHINS
-1608 SVVKELLDFWNE
+1608 SVLKELLDFWNE

-1627 LQVNNTHAVNCSS
+1627 LQVNNTHAINCSS

-1649 IVETLGSISVSEIE
+1649 IVETLGSISVSEME
-1663 MARSLLEQLDNLYGG
+1663 MAKRLLEQLDNLYDG
-1678 LRWNR
+1678 LSWNR

-1688 LKSVLA
+1688 LKSVLT

-1706 LDTEVVL
+1706 LNTEAVL
-1713 SFLSIVQ
+1713 SFLSAIQ
-1720 PLMTLSPAG
+1720 PLMTLSSVG
-1729 NQTHTM
+1729 NQTHAM
-1735 LMTISALSGNINISD
+1735 LMKISSLSGNINLTD
-1750 NFENFWFPV
+1750 NFENFLFPV
-1759 VTSIENLLVN
+1759 VTSVENLLVN
-1769 FSVRHLLVVLDQG
+1769 FSVRHFLVVIDQRF
-1782 SQLLKFATG
+1782 QLLKLATG

-1805 KTSSSHAISRNFED
+1805 KTSSVDAISRNFED
-1819 IRDIVKS
+1819 LQDLVNI
-1826 ILCECNSKNYSKIM
+1826 ILCECNDKNYSKMM
-1840 HALILFMTNE
+1840 HALIFLITNE
-1850 NSSNDLLLAVKDIVA
+1850 SSSNDLLLAVKNIIA
-1865 FLELFQNESKKD
+1865 FLELFQNKSKKD
-1877 YTGLL
+1877 YTGML
-1882 FGDSHVSREKL
+1882 FGDSHFSRQKL
-1893 NNTHAAFPV
+1893 NNTHPAFSV
-1902 VLNSLLRIIADLDV
+1902 LLNSLLHIIADLDV
-1916 VDEALHTN
+1916 VEEALRAN
-1924 NTELHKLD
+1924 NTELHKVD
-1932 FIDSFFHNAP
+1932 FIDSFFYNAP
-1942 HGETS
+1942 YRDTS
-1947 THSQSRTLEIM
+1947 TLSQSRTLEIM
-1958 REILQIIFQS
+1958 EEILQVIFQS
-1968 TGEHDRNKIKVLLM
+1968 TAEYDRNKIKLLLM

-1994 SKICNILQEHLYP
+1994 SKICNILQERLYP
-2007 DGVVLLQKLQ
+2007 ESVVLLQKLQ

-2030 PIVFSNIFCAITKCK
+2030 PVVFSSIFCAITKCK
-2045 GGLTSHLLLS
+2045 DGLMSHLFFAVL
-2055 VFEGIAVVQ
+2055 EGIAVVQ
-2064 HHYQDIG
+2064 DHYQDAG
-2071 RYLPAFNKG
+2071 RYLTTFNKG

-2090 KLSNTL
+2090 KLSNDL
-2096 ETFVGALQN
+2096 EGFVGALQN

-2111 ECQLMLGNIQRRLQM
+2111 ECQLMLGNVQRRLQM

-2137 NPAAAFFSNFNLVND
+2137 NPAAAFLNNFNFVND

-2160 NITQLRLDIG
+2160 NITRLRLDIG
-2170 SSVNISAETLNTLLE
+2170 SSVNISEETINTLLE

-2191 EVLYNAFVVALSGRC
+2191 EVLYSAFVVALTGRC
-2206 DEEVL
+2206 DEELL

-2221 RTSMV
+2221 RTSLV

-2260 PPEISNVLNML
+2260 PPEVGNVLNLL

-2284 VHHVMEK
+2284 VQHVMEK
-2291 LPMFLQGIQNIGVFD
+2291 LPVFLQGIQNIGVLD

-2321 SAVGSLQSVI
+2321 SAVGSLDSVI

-2352 RIMGLLEDNMA
+2352 RIMGLLEENMA
-2363 KYGIPEDST
+2363 KYGIPEDSS

-2423 SFVENLKTYSETW
+2423 GFVESLKSYSETW

-2446 GNVLRVSRL
+2446 GNVLTVSRL

-2480 KKMQAYE
+2480 KKMKAYE
-2487 TMTNK
+2487 TMTSK

-2516 LLDRFQPFDSVEKLE
+2516 LLDRFQPFDSIEKLE

-2536 LMEENN
+2536 LMQENN
-2542 LLASIIFNAPED
+2542 LLASIIFSTLED

-2630 AVQVQ
+2630 AIQVQ
-2635 AIPYPCHTSD
+2635 AMPYPCHTSD

-2728 NGFLIFLFLLE
+2728 NGFLIYLFLLE
-2739 FGVTVIMLSYFLGA
+2739 FGVTVIMLSYCLGA

-2796 LSTTAFGQGI
+2796 LSTTAFGHGI

-2818 IQWDNVHQSMAQGGY
+2818 IQWDNVHQSTAQGGY

-2844 FDSILYFVS
+2844 FDSILYFVG
-2853 GWYFSNIIP
+2853 GWYFSNIFP

-2881 NLCGTE
+2881 NLCSTE
-2887 RSKKHYLN
+2887 RSKRHYLN

-2907 KDPASQN
+2907 KDPAAQG
-2914 WKVPCTEGATIGV
+2914 WKVPCTEGASTIGV
-2927 VLLSLTKEHMD
+2927 VLLSLTKEHVD

-2970 ISLLTGQ
+2970 ISLLTGL

-2984 ILVDGKDI
+2984 IIVDGKDI
-2992 RTELSAIRTE
+2992 RTELAAIRTE
-3002 LGVCPQYDVLFSTLT
+3002 LGVCPQYDVLFNTLT

-3031 GWTKQQLH
+3031 AWTKEQLD

-3046 EDVNLSQHQYKPVG
+3046 EDVDLCQHQYKPVG

-3165 FEIQDPK
+3165 FEIQDPE

-3190 KENSGTEL
+3190 KDNSGTEL

-3206 DKMSFKGLFQAL
+3206 DKTSFKGLFQAL

-3241 LKLLQDSEKMPY
+3241 LKLLQESEKMPC
-3253 VPRATHLD
+3253 VPQAAHLD
-3261 HKNGAESV
+3261 HTNGAESACI
-3269 YVSLAGAPSVCGAH
+3269 SLAGASSVRGAR
-3283 LVLIQVVALL
+3283 LVLTQIIALV
-3293 MKRFQHIR
+3293 MKRFHHTR
-3301 RDWRGSLSSVLLPV
+3301 RDWRGSLSNVLLPV

-3326 VKPLAIDYPPLRLTP
+3326 VKPLAIDYPSLQLTP
-3341 RLYDNAESFFSN
+3341 RLYGNAESFFST
-3353 EDDDLRKLP
+3353 EDDSLGKLS
-3362 QVLLGYFSDWEHT
+3362 QVLLGYFSDWDHR

-3384 NSCWHTESM
+3384 NSCWQTESM

-3399 RCVSEQEMCS
+3399 RCVSEQEMCPT
-3409 SFNTTAPYVKNKKGH
+3409 FNTSASYVKNKKGH
-3424 ILYNLSGF
+3424 ILYNLSGL

-3505 VDMRQYGITLY
+3505 VDWRQYGITLY

-3553 IGTAIVKDRVSGT
+3553 IGTAIVRDRVSGT

-3590 FYMVPVTLCVGV
+3590 FYMIPVTLCVGV

-3619 TVVLL
+3619 TVLLL

-3631 LPWMYLVSR
+3631 LPWMYLASR

-3735 GWIFVEMSLQ
+3735 GWIFVAMSLQ

-3761 WKPSGHCSVNSMD
+3761 WKSRGHCSVNSMD

-3915 KVAEDLVNRLHL
+3915 KVAEDLVNRLRL
-3927 NAHAD
+3927 NTHAD
-3932 KLVGTYSAGTKRK
+3932 KLVRTYSAGTKRK

-4028 GDGYSVK
+4028 GEGYSVK

-4050 CLQLHFPGTQFKGQ
+4050 CLQMHFPGTQFKGQ

-4083 FRVLENHKACL
+4083 FRVLENHKTFL

-4116 QRGVS
+4116 QQGVP
-4121 HSSQGSPAVH
+4121 HSSQGSPVVH
-4131 PDGLPV
+4131 HDHLPV

>member
-1 MKKRKEDMGHA
+1 MGHA
-12 VHQFKT
+12 LHQFKA

-73 GLYPFMRTLFCN
+73 GLYPFLRSLFCN
-85 VGSRCRNTSY
+85 AGSRWRDARY
-95 TTVRHGRSGASPQS
+95 TAQRHGRSGEP
-109 GPERAIGPD
+109 RKVNNLD
-118 LHFMEEIEDLAKE
+118 FMEEIEELAKE

-136 EKAMTLEKLWEENSR
+136 EKAMALEKLWEENSR
-151 LSGLHNITTF
+151 LSVKVLGSTENQMDHYLW
-161 LTMDLNEAERIISR
+161 MDLNEAEKIISR

-187 LLHSLPH
+187 FLHSLPH

-214 VIQNTLVSLKDLAVM
+214 VVQNTLASLKDLAMM
-229 PLGQSFYEVVKMA
+229 PLGKSFYEVMKMA
-242 LNLTVA
+242 LNLTAA
-248 SVQDRSLEG
+248 SVQDRSFEG
-257 FQYNLSFADVLWN
+257 FQYNLSFGDVLWN
-270 PLAVKAELES
+270 PLVVKAELQS
-280 RFGFD
+280 QFGFD
-285 GTHVEKLLS
+285 GPHVEKLLS
-294 YTAKLTEIPTGETL
+294 YTAQLTEIPTGETL
-308 EQFVCSAL
+308 EQFVCFAL
-316 AIVLEDEA
+316 AIVPEDEA
-324 KKENNGEGCNSA
+324 NKENNGEGCNSA

-353 YARILEQWLG
+353 YAQVLEQWLD
-363 HSGLSQ
+363 SSNLSQ
-369 NLFLELRRIMAD
+369 NFLLELRRIVAG
-381 LMSQFLDDRKA
+381 LMSQFLDDREDRK
-392 RELFSEI
+392 LFSEI

-414 SEGYVSSHDWIL
+414 SEGYVPSHWIL
-426 TSFQEVLKTEENLR
+426 KSFKEFLKTEENLR
-440 IPGEKKRDHLFHLI
+440 ISGENKMDHLFHLV
-454 EVIEKIFI
+454 EVIEKII
-462 MFDFSVSSNK
+462 TFDFSVSSNK
-472 SLTENALNN
+472 SLIENALNN
-481 AIIWIKKFAE
+481 AIIWIKNFAE
-491 GEDSATNFSLAVS
+491 GEESATNFSLAVS
-504 ELHNE
+504 ELHND
-509 LQKSLQPLQGFW
+509 LQKNFQPLQSIWTKKKAELFW
-521 RKKTDFFWH
+521 R
-530 IVEILFHELDSRVPL
+530 IVEIAFHELDSKLSL
-545 LSQVEE
+545 LSQVEQ

-572 RSIVLLKNI
+572 RSMVLLKKI
-581 LTDWPELNITVLD
+581 LTDWPELNITALD
-594 HLKHLSGHF
+594 RLKHFSEHF
-603 QRNLYGVG
+603 QRNLYEVG
-611 ALSRDHVNVSFTTI
+611 SLSGDHVNVSFSTI
-625 PGVSNTSSLFLSN
+625 PGVSNTSSLLLSN
-638 ANFMYKVQEL
+638 ATFMYKVQEL
-648 GEIVHDFLR
+648 GEIVHDFLK
-657 NIQKLNSSSVSL
+657 NIQKLNSTIVAS

-674 LSLYQNDDM
+674 FSLYQNDDLV
-683 ILNIKSNNTL
+683 LNIKGNNTVL
-693 LNLLYETSK
+693 KLLYEASK
-702 SMSSSPV
+702 SMSSSQV

-736 SLCEKLLFIYN
+736 SLCEKLLLIYN

-759 GKKDMQVVYDTLSSL
+759 GKKDIQIVYDILSSL

-793 FFDLSPGCLVN
+793 FLDLPPECLVN
-804 SGCTDF
+804 NGCTDF
-810 YLANM
+810 YLANT
-815 SSVEYSVEVYNLLLL
+815 SSVEYSVEVYDLLLL

-841 WGDSV
+841 WGDEVSV
-846 PSALHCTFSWLQ
+846 PSALHCTFTWLQ

-876 CFVCL
+876 FFVCL

-900 CNNSAMAI
+900 CNNTAMAI
-908 VEATGAAMKLLKPVF
+908 VEATGAAMKLLRAVF

-930 YLKDLDAFF
+930 DLKDFEALL
-939 VNLLSVI
+939 VNFQSVI
-946 NNAFDATNLLKDS
+946 NNAFEVTNLLKDS
-959 SFESAL
+959 SLESVL
-965 ETMGIMIT
+965 EIIGDVIT
-973 KIQKSLL
+973 KMQKSIL
-980 KIVNEEFLNSWLD
+980 KIVNEEFLNSQLD
-993 ASISGGSEGEDK
+993 AFISGASEGEDK

-1010 SIGNS
+1010 SIENS
-1015 LSNILKLSQKDL
+1015 LSTILKLSQEEL
-1027 EIILSEINDTSAL
+1027 EIILTEINATSAS
-1040 LKSVP
+1040 LKGVP
-1045 RDKYMVCVSTFQN
+1045 RDKYMVCISIFQN
-1058 ITKLILDNTPKDV
+1058 ITKLILGNSLKDIRD
-1071 SYLQTNFSSHFDSFL
+1071 LQTNFSSHLNSFL
-1086 DFHSTMDEAQ
+1086 NFHSTMDEAE
-1096 DCNTWIHG
+1096 DCNTWLYG
-1104 LRNLT
+1104 LSNPT
-1109 EKYKSPSHLES
+1109 EKNKSPSHLES

-1137 VKLMNVVDFINLV
+1137 AKLMNVMDFINLV

-1162 SDVICLS
+1162 SNVICAS
-1169 VYFNTIAKTLKFI
+1169 VYFNIIAKTFKFV

-1187 VKDDINMLEFIL
+1187 VKHDINVLEFIFK
-1199 TLLNISGEQIQ
+1199 LLNNSGDQMR
-1210 TIISDSTGNSLYMSN
+1210 TIISDLVGSSLYMSN
-1225 KTHFSQSNHGFNRT
+1225 KTHFSQLTPGFNRT
-1239 SRMLP
+1239 SRMLLNP
-1244 NLFWH
+1244 FHH
-1249 VHLTSVE
+1249 VSLISVE
-1256 LLSEIRNLLKDKTFE
+1256 LLSEIQSLLKNKTFDF
-1271 VQENSSSHLDN
+1271 QENSSSHLDN
-1282 EMELFLYGKNINLV
+1282 ENEPFLHGKNISLL
-1296 MDLFQYMIRKLDSNL
+1296 MEFFQYMIGKLDSNL

-1316 TFPQKLIETVG
+1316 TFPQKLIETAG

-1332 VRKALEIFKS
+1332 VRMALELFKS
-1342 PTFIVY
+1342 PTYVDF

-1353 KEFLKHVVALVQ
+1353 NELLNHMIALVQ
-1365 NMRDM
+1365 IVRNM

-1378 FKQVQENLENFLKNI
+1378 FKQVQENLESFFKNI
-1393 KPFFLENSE
+1393 KPFNLENSG
-1402 LGSLTEWW
+1402 LGTLTDWW
-1410 DAFENISYNWNLTDM
+1410 DAFENISCYWNLTGV
-1425 RQIAQLFE
+1425 RQITQLFE
-1433 QDELY
+1433 HDELY
-1438 SIEDVFNLLFDVISL
+1438 NTEDVFNLLFDVISL
-1453 TEILAHGN
+1453 TERLAHGN
-1461 ITEALT
+1461 VTEALA

-1478 KMQMFTDEE
+1478 KMPMFTDEE
-1487 FSNQVDDLLTL
+1487 FSNQVEDLLTL
-1498 LETLSD
+1498 LEMLAD
-1504 ISNEPGEASV
+1504 ISDEPGDAFV

-1526 ATPPSDPTVKPCD
+1526 ATPQSDATVKPCD
-1539 FVHTNSTL
+1539 LVHTNSTL
-1547 HYNAVIEIIKDLKLI
+1547 HYNAVIEVIKELKLI
-1562 TLDDILA
+1562 TLDDSFA

-1574 IQIEI
+1574 IQMDII
-1579 MRNLTCFFHQIKE
+1579 RNLTCFFHQIKE

-1597 LKFSVLHHVNS
+1597 LKFSELHHINS
-1608 SVVKELLDFWNE
+1608 SVLEELLDFWNE

-1627 LQVNNTHAVNCSS
+1627 LQVNNTHAINCSS

-1649 IVETLGSISVSEIE
+1649 IIETLGSISVSEME
-1663 MARSLLEQLDNLYGG
+1663 MAKRLLEQLDNLYGG
-1678 LRWNR
+1678 LSWNR
-1683 ESRTS
+1683 ETRTS
-1688 LKSVLA
+1688 LKSVLT

-1700 SEVSRL
+1700 SEVSGL
-1706 LDTEVVL
+1706 LNAEAVL
-1713 SFLSIVQ
+1713 SFLSVIQ
-1720 PLMTLSPAG
+1720 PLMTLSSVG
-1729 NQTHTM
+1729 NQTHAM
-1735 LMTISALSGNINISD
+1735 LMKISALSGNINITD
-1750 NFENFWFPV
+1750 NFENFLFPV
-1759 VTSIENLLVN
+1759 VTSIENLFVN
-1769 FSVRHLLVVLDQG
+1769 FSVRHLLVVIDQEF
-1782 SQLLKFATG
+1782 QLLKLATG

-1805 KTSSSHAISRNFED
+1805 KTSSVDAISRNFED
-1819 IRDIVKS
+1819 LQDIVNIICK
-1826 ILCECNSKNYSKIM
+1826 CNDKNDSKIM
-1840 HALILFMTNE
+1840 HALILLMTNE
-1850 NSSNDLLLAVKDIVA
+1850 NPSNDLLLAVKNIIA
-1865 FLELFQNESKKD
+1865 FLELFQNKSKKD
-1877 YTGLL
+1877 YT
-1882 FGDSHVSREKL
+1882 
-1893 NNTHAAFPV
+1893 
-1902 VLNSLLRIIADLDV
+1902 
-1916 VDEALHTN
+1916 
-1924 NTELHKLD
+1924 
-1932 FIDSFFHNAP
+1932 
-1942 HGETS
+1942 
-1947 THSQSRTLEIM
+1947 
-1958 REILQIIFQS
+1958 
-1968 TGEHDRNKIKVLLM
+1968 
-1982 NLHKDVMAELRA
+1982 
-1994 SKICNILQEHLYP
+1994 
-2007 DGVVLLQKLQ
+2007 
-2017 FTILNILKIFSEE
+2017 EE

-2045 GGLTSHLLLS
+2045 DGLMSHLLFA

-2064 HHYQDIG
+2064 DHYQDVG
-2071 RYLPAFNKG
+2071 RYLTTFNKG

-2090 KLSNTL
+2090 KLSNAL
-2096 ETFVGALQN
+2096 ESFVGALQN

-2111 ECQLMLGNIQRRLQM
+2111 ECQLMLGNVQRRLQM
-2126 VTENLELQLSE
+2126 VTEYLELQLSE
-2137 NPAAAFFSNFNLVND
+2137 NPAAAFLNNFNPVND
-2152 VKVKDFVQ
+2152 MKVKDFVQ

-2170 SSVNISAETLNTLLE
+2170 SSVNISEETVNTLLE

-2191 EVLYNAFVVALSGRC
+2191 EVLYSAFVVALTGRC

-2221 RTSMV
+2221 RTSLL

-2231 SLPALDLYTMFVLI
+2231 SLPALDLYTMFVLT

-2260 PPEISNVLNML
+2260 PPEVGNVLNLL

-2284 VHHVMEK
+2284 VQHVMEK
-2291 LPMFLQGIQNIGVFD
+2291 LPVFLQGIQNIGVLD
-2306 ISALQQFLQGGQFRS
+2306 ISTLQQFLQGGQFRS
-2321 SAVGSLQSVI
+2321 SAVGSLGSVI
-2331 KAVCKE
+2331 MAVCKE
-2337 ESSFFSNANLFIDMP
+2337 ESSFFNNANLFIDMP
-2352 RIMGLLEDNMA
+2352 RIMGLLEENMA

-2423 SFVENLKTYSETW
+2423 GFVKNLKSYSETW

-2446 GNVLRVSRL
+2446 GNVLTVSRL

-2480 KKMQAYE
+2480 KKMKAYE

-2516 LLDRFQPFDSVEKLE
+2516 LLDRFQPFDSIEKLE
-2531 EKAHE
+2531 KRAHE
-2536 LMEENN
+2536 LMQENN
-2542 LLASIIFNAPED
+2542 LLASIIFSTPED

-2630 AVQVQ
+2630 AIQVQ
-2635 AIPYPCHTSD
+2635 AMPYPCHTSD

-2728 NGFLIFLFLLE
+2728 NGFLIFLFLLL

-2818 IQWDNVHQSMAQGGY
+2818 IQWDNVHQSTAQGGY

-2844 FDSILYFVS
+2844 FDSILYFVG

-2887 RSKKHYLN
+2887 RSKRHYLN

-2907 KDPASQN
+2907 KDPAPQG
-2914 WKVPCTEGATIGV
+2914 WKVPCTEGTTTIGV
-2927 VLLSLTKEHMD
+2927 VLLSLTKEHVN

-2970 ISLLTGQ
+2970 ISLLTGL

-2984 ILVDGKDI
+2984 IIVDGKDI
-2992 RTELSAIRTE
+2992 RTELAAIRTE
-3002 LGVCPQYDVLFSTLT
+3002 LGVCPQYDVLFNTLT

-3031 GWTKQQLH
+3031 GWTKEQLD

-3046 EDVNLSQHQYKPVG
+3046 EDVDLSQHQYKPVG

-3190 KENSGTEL
+3190 KDNSGTEL

-3206 DKMSFKGLFQAL
+3206 DKTSFKGLFQAL

-3253 VPRATHLD
+3253 VPQAAHLD
-3261 HKNGAESV
+3261 RTNGAESV
-3269 YVSLAGAPSVCGAH
+3269 YISLAGASSVRGAR
-3283 LVLIQVVALL
+3283 LVLTQIVALVI
-3293 MKRFQHIR
+3293 KRFHHTR
-3301 RDWRGSLSSVLLPV
+3301 RDWRGSLSNVLLPV

-3326 VKPLAIDYPPLRLTP
+3326 VKPLAIDYPSLQLTP
-3341 RLYDNAESFFSN
+3341 RLYDNAESFF
-3353 EDDDLRKLP
+3353 R
-3362 QVLLGYFSDWEHT
+3362 
-3375 CMHSQHGKN
+3375 KN
-3384 NSCWHTESM
+3384 NSCWQTESM

-3399 RCVSEQEMCS
+3399 RCVSEQEMCPT
-3409 SFNTTAPYVKNKKGH
+3409 FNTSAPYVKNKKGH

-3453 GMKAFELQDKK
+3453 GMKTFELQDKK

-3505 VDMRQYGITLY
+3505 VDWRQYGITLY

-3590 FYMVPVTLCVGV
+3590 FYMIPVTLCVGV

-3619 TVVLL
+3619 TVLLL

-3631 LPWMYLVSR
+3631 LPWMYLASR
-3640 FFSSSDVA
+3640 SFSTSDVA

-3735 GWIFVEMSLQ
+3735 GWIFVAMSLQ
-3745 GTLLLLLR
+3745 GTLLHLLR

-3761 WKPSGHCSVNSMD
+3761 WKSRGHCSVNSTD

-3797 VLLLYNLRKCYGG
+3797 VLLLYNLSKCYGG

-3932 KLVGTYSAGTKRK
+3932 KLVRTYSAGTKRK

-4028 GDGYSVK
+4028 GEGYSVK
-4035 VWLSKEISY
+4035 VWLSKEINC

-4050 CLQLHFPGTQFKGQ
+4050 CLQMHFPGTQFKGQ

-4083 FRVLENHKACL
+4083 FRVLENHKTFL
-4094 QIKHYSISQTTL
+4094 EIKHYSISQTTL

-4116 QRGVS
+4116 QQGVP
-4121 HSSQGSPAVH
+4121 HSSQGSPVVYH
-4131 PDGLPV
+4131 DRLPV

>member
-1 MKKRKEDMGHA
+1 MGHA
-12 VHQFKT
+12 THQFKA

-95 TTVRHGRSGASPQS
+95 TAQRHGRFSATAHSGS
-109 GPERAIGPD
+109 ERATGPD
-118 LHFMEEIEDLAKE
+118 LGFMEEIEELAKE

-136 EKAMTLEKLWEENSR
+136 EKAMALEKLWEENSR

-161 LTMDLNEAERIISR
+161 LTMDLNEAEKIISR

-214 VIQNTLVSLKDLAVM
+214 VIQNTLASLKDLAMM
-229 PLGQSFYEVVKMA
+229 PLGKSFYEMVKMA
-242 LNLTVA
+242 LNLTAA

-257 FQYNLSFADVLWN
+257 FQYNLSFGDVLWN

-285 GTHVEKLLS
+285 GPHIEKVLS
-294 YTAKLTEIPTGETL
+294 YTARLTEIPKGETL

-316 AIVLEDEA
+316 AVVPEDEA
-324 KKENNGEGCNSA
+324 NKENNGEGCNSP

-353 YARILEQWLG
+353 YAR
-363 HSGLSQ
+363 
-369 NLFLELRRIMAD
+369 
-381 LMSQFLDDRKA
+381 
-392 RELFSEI
+392 
-399 NTLIQQWNEK
+399 
-409 SDAYF
+409 
-414 SEGYVSSHDWIL
+414 
-426 TSFQEVLKTEENLR
+426 
-440 IPGEKKRDHLFHLI
+440 
-454 EVIEKIFI
+454 
-462 MFDFSVSSNK
+462 
-472 SLTENALNN
+472 
-481 AIIWIKKFAE
+481 
-491 GEDSATNFSLAVS
+491 
-504 ELHNE
+504 
-509 LQKSLQPLQGFW
+509 
-521 RKKTDFFWH
+521 
-530 IVEILFHELDSRVPL
+530 
-545 LSQVEE
+545 
-551 EEVIETLS
+551 
-559 RILSSITENKIYN
+559 
-572 RSIVLLKNI
+572 
-581 LTDWPELNITVLD
+581 
-594 HLKHLSGHF
+594 
-603 QRNLYGVG
+603 
-611 ALSRDHVNVSFTTI
+611 
-625 PGVSNTSSLFLSN
+625 
-638 ANFMYKVQEL
+638 VQEL
-648 GEIVHDFLR
+648 GELVHDFLR
-657 NIQKLNSSSVSL
+657 NIQKLNSTIVAS

-674 LSLYQNDDM
+674 LALYQNDDLV
-683 ILNIKSNNTL
+683 LNIKSNNTVL
-693 LNLLYETSK
+693 KLLYEVSK
-702 SMSSSPV
+702 SMSSSQV
-709 WHDLQ
+709 WHDVQ

-736 SLCEKLLFIYN
+736 SLCEKLLLIYN

-759 GKKDMQVVYDTLSSL
+759 GKQDIQVVYDTLSSL

-780 EELQTAVLCYLEE
+780 EELQTALLCYLEE
-793 FFDLSPGCLVN
+793 FLDLPPGCLVN
-804 SGCTDF
+804 NGCTDF

-815 SSVEYSVEVYNLLLL
+815 SSEEHSAEVYNLLLL

-841 WGDSV
+841 WGDKVSV
-846 PSALHCTFSWLQ
+846 PSALHCTFTWLQ

-876 CFVCL
+876 WFVCL

-900 CNNSAMAI
+900 CNNTAMAI
-908 VEATGAAMKLLKPVF
+908 VEATGAAMKILKSVF
-923 QEHGNLN
+923 QERGNSN
-930 YLKDLDAFF
+930 DLKDLEAFL
-939 VNLLSVI
+939 VNLQRVI
-946 NNAFDATNLLKDS
+946 NNAFEVTNLLKDS
-959 SFESAL
+959 SLESVL
-965 ETMGIMIT
+965 ETVGAVIT
-973 KIQKSLL
+973 KMQKSVL
-980 KIVNEEFLNSWLD
+980 KIVNEEVLNSWLD
-993 ASISGGSEGEDK
+993 AFISGGSEGEDK
-1005 GAGVF
+1005 GADVF
-1010 SIGNS
+1010 SIENS
-1015 LSNILKLSQKDL
+1015 LSTILKLSQEEL
-1027 EIILSEINDTSAL
+1027 EIILTEINDTSAF
-1040 LKSVP
+1040 LKS
-1045 RDKYMVCVSTFQN
+1045 D
-1058 ITKLILDNTPKDV
+1058 
-1071 SYLQTNFSSHFDSFL
+1071 
-1086 DFHSTMDEAQ
+1086 
-1096 DCNTWIHG
+1096 
-1104 LRNLT
+1104 
-1109 EKYKSPSHLES
+1109 
-1120 AKHIL
+1120 
-1125 FLLQSL
+1125 
-1131 GNAETD
+1131 
-1137 VKLMNVVDFINLV
+1137 
-1150 FNLTLPECSLGG
+1150 
-1162 SDVICLS
+1162 
-1169 VYFNTIAKTLKFI
+1169 
-1182 LPELY
+1182 
-1187 VKDDINMLEFIL
+1187 
-1199 TLLNISGEQIQ
+1199 
-1210 TIISDSTGNSLYMSN
+1210 
-1225 KTHFSQSNHGFNRT
+1225 
-1239 SRMLP
+1239 
-1244 NLFWH
+1244 
-1249 VHLTSVE
+1249 
-1256 LLSEIRNLLKDKTFE
+1256 
-1271 VQENSSSHLDN
+1271 
-1282 EMELFLYGKNINLV
+1282 
-1296 MDLFQYMIRKLDSNL
+1296 
-1311 QNEHK
+1311 EHK
-1316 TFPQKLIETVG
+1316 AFPQKMIETAG

-1332 VRKALEIFKS
+1332 VRKALEVFKS
-1342 PTFIVY
+1342 PTFVVF

-1353 KEFLKHVVALVQ
+1353 KEFLKLMVALVQ
-1365 NMRDM
+1365 NMRNL

-1378 FKQVQENLENFLKNI
+1378 FKQVQETLENFLKNV
-1393 KPFFLENSE
+1393 KSFNLENSG
-1402 LGSLTEWW
+1402 LGTLTDWW
-1410 DAFENISYNWNLTDM
+1410 DAFENISCYWNLTDVH
-1425 RQIAQLFE
+1425 QITQLFE
-1433 QDELY
+1433 HDEHY
-1438 SIEDVFNLLFDVISL
+1438 NTEDVFNLLFDVISL
-1453 TEILAHGN
+1453 TERLTHGN
-1461 ITEALT
+1461 VTEALA

-1478 KMQMFTDEE
+1478 KMPMFTDEE
-1487 FSNQVDDLLTL
+1487 FSNQVEDLLIL
-1498 LETLSD
+1498 LEALSD
-1504 ISNEPGEASV
+1504 ISNEPREASA

-1526 ATPPSDPTVKPCD
+1526 ATPESDTTVKPCD
-1539 FVHTNSTL
+1539 LVHTNSTL
-1547 HYNAVIEIIKDLKLI
+1547 HYNAVIEIIKELKLI
-1562 TLDDILA
+1562 TLDDSFA

-1574 IQIEI
+1574 IQVDII
-1579 MRNLTCFFHQIKE
+1579 HNLTCFFHQIKE

-1597 LKFSVLHHVNS
+1597 LKFSELHHINS
-1608 SVVKELLDFWNE
+1608 SVLKELLDFWNE

-1627 LQVNNTHAVNCSS
+1627 LQVNNTHAINCSS
-1640 TPKSQMALQ
+1640 TPKSQMALR
-1649 IVETLGSISVSEIE
+1649 ILETLDSVSVSEME
-1663 MARSLLEQLDNLYGG
+1663 MAKRLLEQLNNLYGG
-1678 LRWNR
+1678 RSWNR

-1688 LKSVLA
+1688 LKSVLT

-1700 SEVSRL
+1700 GEVSRL
-1706 LDTEVVL
+1706 LNTEAVL
-1713 SFLSIVQ
+1713 SFLSVIQ
-1720 PLMTLSPAG
+1720 PLMMLSSVG
-1729 NQTHTM
+1729 NQTHTV
-1735 LMTISALSGNINISD
+1735 LMTISALSGNINITD
-1750 NFENFWFPV
+1750 NFENFLFPV

-1769 FSVRHLLVVLDQG
+1769 FSVRHLLVVIDQEF
-1782 SQLLKFATG
+1782 QLLKLATG

-1805 KTSSSHAISRNFED
+1805 KTSSVDAVPRNFED
-1819 IRDIVKS
+1819 IQGIVKS
-1826 ILCECNSKNYSKIM
+1826 ILCECNDKNYSKIM
-1840 HALILFMTNE
+1840 HILILLMTNE
-1850 NSSNDLLLAVKDIVA
+1850 SSSNDLLLAVKDIIA
-1865 FLELFQNESKKD
+1865 FLELFQNKSKKD
-1877 YTGLL
+1877 YT
-1882 FGDSHVSREKL
+1882 
-1893 NNTHAAFPV
+1893 
-1902 VLNSLLRIIADLDV
+1902 
-1916 VDEALHTN
+1916 
-1924 NTELHKLD
+1924 
-1932 FIDSFFHNAP
+1932 
-1942 HGETS
+1942 
-1947 THSQSRTLEIM
+1947 
-1958 REILQIIFQS
+1958 
-1968 TGEHDRNKIKVLLM
+1968 
-1982 NLHKDVMAELRA
+1982 
-1994 SKICNILQEHLYP
+1994 
-2007 DGVVLLQKLQ
+2007 
-2017 FTILNILKIFSEE
+2017 EE

-2045 GGLTSHLLLS
+2045 DGLTGHFLLA

-2064 HHYQDIG
+2064 DRYQDVG
-2071 RYLPAFNKG
+2071 RYLTAFKKG

-2090 KLSNTL
+2090 KLSNAL
-2096 ETFVGALQN
+2096 ESFVGVLQN
-2105 TSSDSC
+2105 TSRNSC

-2137 NPAAAFFSNFNLVND
+2137 NPAAAFLSNFNLVND
-2152 VKVKDFVQ
+2152 VKVKDFVK

-2170 SSVNISAETLNTLLE
+2170 SSVNISEETVNTLLE
-2185 ASVSHS
+2185 AGVSHS
-2191 EVLYNAFVVALSGRC
+2191 EVLYSAFVVALTGRC

-2211 SLLLKLPENN
+2211 SLLLKLPEDN
-2221 RTSMV
+2221 RTSLV

-2231 SLPALDLYTMFVLI
+2231 SLPAVDLYNMFVLI

-2260 PPEISNVLNML
+2260 PPEIGNVLNML

-2284 VHHVMEK
+2284 VQHVMEK
-2291 LPMFLQGIQNIGVFD
+2291 LPVFLQGIQSIGVLD

-2321 SAVGSLQSVI
+2321 SAVGSLESVI

-2337 ESSFFSNANLFIDMP
+2337 ESSFFSNANLFTDMP
-2352 RIMGLLEDNMA
+2352 RIMGLLEENMA

-2423 SFVENLKTYSETW
+2423 GFVENLRSYSETW

-2446 GNVLRVSRL
+2446 GNVLTVSRL
-2455 QEALQNNFVKHFI
+2455 QEALQNNFIKHFI
-2468 ESNLDINMEKLL
+2468 ESNLDINVEKLL

-2499 KQIDLLTQLV
+2499 KEIDLLTQLV

-2516 LLDRFQPFDSVEKLE
+2516 LLDRFQPFDSIEKLE

-2536 LMEENN
+2536 LIQENN
-2542 LLASIIFNAPED
+2542 LLASILFSTPED
-2554 KKQDSSNLLPRHIS
+2554 KKQDSSNLLPRRIS

-2630 AVQVQ
+2630 AIQVQ
-2635 AIPYPCHTSD
+2635 AMPYPCHTSD

-2818 IQWDNVHQSMAQGGY
+2818 IQWDNLHQSTAQGGY

-2844 FDSILYFVS
+2844 FDSILYFVG

-2862 GKFGLKNR
+2862 GKFGLKNQ

-2887 RSKKHYLN
+2887 RSKRHYLN

-2907 KDPASQN
+2907 KGLSQQSPQG

-2927 VLLSLTKEHMD
+2927 VLLSLTKEHLD
-2938 GQKAAVKDLNLTF
+2938 GQKVAVRDLNLTF

-2970 ISLLTGQ
+2970 ISLLTGV

-2984 ILVDGKDI
+2984 IIVDGKDI
-2992 RTELSAIRTE
+2992 RTELAAIRTE
-3002 LGVCPQYDVLFSTLT
+3002 LGVCPQYDVLFNTLT

-3031 GWTKQQLH
+3031 GWTKEQLD

-3046 EDVNLSQHQYKPVG
+3046 EDVDLSQHQYKPVG

-3131 ILQRGQLRCC
+3131 ILQHGQLRCC

-3190 KENSGTEL
+3190 KDNSGTEL

-3206 DKMSFKGLFQAL
+3206 DKTSFKGLFQAL

-3241 LKLLQDSEKMPY
+3241 LRLLQESEKMPY
-3253 VPRATHLD
+3253 MTPNRVDPL
-3261 HKNGAESV
+3261 
-3269 YVSLAGAPSVCGAH
+3269 
-3283 LVLIQVVALL
+3283 QVQIVAFL
-3293 MKRFQHIR
+3293 MKRFHHTR
-3301 RDWRGSLSSVLLPV
+3301 RDWRGSLSNVLLPV

-3326 VKPLAIDYPPLRLTP
+3326 VKPLAINYPSLKLTP
-3341 RLYDNAESFFSN
+3341 RLYDNAESFF
-3353 EDDDLRKLP
+3353 R
-3362 QVLLGYFSDWEHT
+3362 
-3375 CMHSQHGKN
+3375 KN
-3384 NSCWHTESM
+3384 NSCWQMESV

-3399 RCVSEQEMCS
+3399 RCVSEQEMCPM
-3409 SFNTTAPYVKNKKGH
+3409 FNTSAPYVKNKKGH

-3453 GMKAFELQDKK
+3453 GTKRFELQDKQ

-3505 VDMRQYGITLY
+3505 VDWREYGITLY

-3590 FYMVPVTLCVGV
+3590 LYMVPVTLCVGV

-3619 TVVLL
+3619 TVLLL

-3631 LPWMYLVSR
+3631 LPWMYLASR

-3681 FQNIYNILKWAF
+3681 FQKIYNILKWAF

-3735 GWIFVEMSLQ
+3735 GWIFVAMSLQ

-3753 LFLHWDLL
+3753 VFLHWDLL
-3761 WKPSGHCSVNSMD
+3761 WKSRGNCSVNSTD
-3774 SPSEDV
+3774 SASEDV

-3901 YYCTLRGIPKQDIH
+3901 YYCTLRGIPKQDIPQ
-3915 KVAEDLVNRLHL
+3915 VAEDLVNRLHL
-3927 NAHAD
+3927 SSHAD
-3932 KLVGTYSAGTKRK
+3932 KLVRTYSAGTKRK

-4009 MVNGA
+4009 MVNGT

-4028 GDGYSVK
+4028 GEGYSVK

-4050 CLQLHFPGTQFKGQ
+4050 CLQMHFPGTQFKGQ

-4083 FRVLENHKACL
+4083 FRVLENHKVFL

-4116 QRGVS
+4116 QQGVL
-4121 HSSQGSPAVH
+4121 HSSQGSPVVH
-4131 PDGLPV
+4131 HDHLPV

>member
-1 MKKRKEDMGHA
+1 MGHA
-12 VHQFKT
+12 VHQFKA

-73 GLYPFMRTLFCN
+73 GLYPFMQTLFCN

-95 TTVRHGRSGASPQS
+95 TTQRHSRFR
-109 GPERAIGPD
+109 GPERATASD
-118 LHFMEEIEDLAKE
+118 LDFMEEIEELAKE
-131 FIDTT
+131 FIVTT
-136 EKAMTLEKLWEENSR
+136 EKAMALEKLWEENSR
-151 LSGLHNITTF
+151 
-161 LTMDLNEAERIISR
+161 MDLNEAEKIISR

-194 LELNSFYTEDELATI
+194 LEMNSFYTEDELVDWCSGAHILLPPENLGTWY
-209 TQFLK
+209 L
-214 VIQNTLVSLKDLAVM
+214 DLNKCE
-229 PLGQSFYEVVKMA
+229 PPRNS
-242 LNLTVA
+242 
-248 SVQDRSLEG
+248 
-257 FQYNLSFADVLWN
+257 FQYNLSLGDVLSN
-270 PLAVKAELES
+270 LLAVKAELES

-285 GTHVEKLLS
+285 GPRVEKLLS
-294 YTAKLTEIPTGETL
+294 YTAQLTAIPTGETL

-316 AIVLEDEA
+316 AFVPEDEA
-324 KKENNGEGCNSA
+324 NEKHNGEGCNSA

-344 VHAVSKFKL
+344 VSEVSKFKL
-353 YARILEQWLG
+353 YAQILDQWLG
-363 HSGLSQ
+363 SSSLSQ
-369 NLFLELRRIMAD
+369 NLLLELRRIMAD
-381 LMSQFLDDRKA
+381 LMSQFLDDKEVRK
-392 RELFSEI
+392 LFSEI

-414 SEGYVSSHDWIL
+414 SEGYVSSHDWQVILTFPIL
-426 TSFQEVLKTEENLR
+426 TSFKAFLKTEENLR
-440 IPGEKKRDHLFHLI
+440 ISGEKKRVHLFHLV
-454 EVIEKIFI
+454 EVIEKI
-462 MFDFSVSSNK
+462 MFDFSFSKNK
-472 SLTENALNN
+472 SLIENALNN
-481 AIIWIKKFAE
+481 AITWIKNFTE
-491 GEDSATNFSLAVS
+491 GEESATNFSLAVS
-504 ELHNE
+504 ELYNE
-509 LQKSLQPLQGFW
+509 LQKDFQPLQSFW
-521 RKKTDFFWH
+521 TKKRAELFWH
-530 IVEILFHELDSRVPL
+530 TIEIVFHELDSRVSL

-551 EEVIETLS
+551 EELIETLC
-559 RILSSITENKIYN
+559 RILSSITENKIFN
-572 RSIVLLKNI
+572 RSMALLKNT
-581 LTDWPELNITVLD
+581 LTDWPELNITALD

-603 QRNLYGVG
+603 QINLCEVRS
-611 ALSRDHVNVSFTTI
+611 LSGDHVNVSFSTI
-625 PGVSNTSSLFLSN
+625 PGVSNTSLFLSN
-638 ANFMYKVQEL
+638 ATFMYKVQEL

-657 NIQKLNSSSVSL
+657 NIQNLNDTSVASF
-669 LVPKI
+669 VPNI
-674 LSLYQNDDM
+674 FSLYQNYDL
-683 ILNIKSNNTL
+683 ILDIKSNNTL
-693 LNLLYETSK
+693 LKLLYETSK
-702 SMSSSPV
+702 SMSSSQV

-714 NKELVFD
+714 NKEIVFD
-721 FLFETFDLLWNLTSK
+721 FLFETFNLLWNLTSK
-736 SLCEKLLFIYN
+736 SLCEKLLLIYN
-747 YTEFQAQFLAQN
+747 YTVFQAEFLVQN
-759 GKKDMQVVYDTLSSL
+759 GKEDIQVVYDTLSSL

-780 EELQTAVLCYLEE
+780 EELQTAALCYLEE
-793 FFDLSPGCLVN
+793 FFDLSPECLVN
-804 SGCTDF
+804 NVCADF
-810 YLANM
+810 YLENM
-815 SSVEYSVEVYNLLLL
+815 SSEQHSAEIYNLFLL
-830 PLDSVLSDVTN
+830 PLNSVLSNVIN
-841 WGDSV
+841 WGDKISV
-846 PSALHCTFSWLQ
+846 PSALHCTFTWLQ
-858 AWTEIFEEASEI
+858 TWTEIFEEASEI

-881 RDDLAYLS
+881 RDDLTYLS
-889 ENLLNVTQDEL
+889 ENILNITQDEL
-900 CNNSAMAI
+900 CNNTAMAI
-908 VEATGAAMKLLKPVF
+908 VEATGTAMKLLKFLF

-930 YLKDLDAFF
+930 DLKDFEAFL
-939 VNLLSVI
+939 VNLQRVI
-946 NNAFDATNLLKDS
+946 NNAFDVTNLLKDRS
-959 SFESAL
+959 LESVL
-965 ETMGIMIT
+965 ETMGVAIT
-973 KIQKSLL
+973 KMQKSIL
-980 KIVNEEFLNSWLD
+980 KIVNEEFLNLWLD
-993 ASISGGSEGEDK
+993 AFISGGSEGEDK
-1005 GAGVF
+1005 GVSVF

-1015 LSNILKLSQKDL
+1015 LSTVLKLSQKEL
-1027 EIILSEINDTSAL
+1027 EIMVTEINDTSAF
-1040 LKSVP
+1040 LKSVLQ
-1045 RDKYMVCVSTFQN
+1045 DKYVVCISIFQN
-1058 ITKLILDNTPKDV
+1058 ITKLILDNTLKDV
-1071 SYLQTNFSSHFDSFL
+1071 GYLQTNFSSHLNFFL
-1086 DFHSTMDEAQ
+1086 NFHSTMDEAE

-1104 LRNLT
+1104 LSNLI

-1125 FLLQSL
+1125 ILLQSL

-1137 VKLMNVVDFINLV
+1137 AKLMNVMDFVKFV
-1150 FNLTLPECSLGG
+1150 FNLILPECSLGG
-1162 SDVICLS
+1162 SDVICVS
-1169 VYFNTIAKTLKFI
+1169 VYFNIIAKTLKFI
-1182 LPELY
+1182 LPEFY
-1187 VKDDINMLEFIL
+1187 VKDVINVLELIFR
-1199 TLLNISGEQIQ
+1199 LLNNSGEQIQ
-1210 TIISDSTGNSLYMSN
+1210 TIVSDLFGSSLYMSN
-1225 KTHFSQSNHGFNRT
+1225 KTHFSQSTRGFNRT
-1239 SRMLP
+1239 SRMLLNP
-1244 NLFWH
+1244 FH
-1249 VHLTSVE
+1249 HIHLISAE
-1256 LLSEIRNLLKDKTFE
+1256 LLLEIQSLLKNETFE
-1271 VQENSSSHLDN
+1271 VQENSSSHLDK
-1282 EMELFLYGKNINLV
+1282 EIEPFLHGKNISLL
-1296 MDLFQYMIRKLDSNL
+1296 MEFFQYMIRKLDSNL

-1316 TFPQKLIETVG
+1316 TFPQKLIETAG

-1332 VRKALEIFKS
+1332 VRKVLEIFKT
-1342 PTFIVY
+1342 PTFTVF

-1353 KEFLKHVVALVQ
+1353 KEFLKHMVALVQ
-1365 NMRDM
+1365 NVRKM

-1378 FKQVQENLENFLKNI
+1378 FKQVQENLENLFKNI
-1393 KPFFLENSE
+1393 KYFSLANSE
-1402 LGSLTEWW
+1402 LGTLIDWW
-1410 DAFENISYNWNLTDM
+1410 DILENVSCYWNLTAVQ
-1425 RQIAQLFE
+1425 QITQLFE

-1438 SIEDVFNLLFDVISL
+1438 NTEDVFNILFDVISL
-1453 TEILAHGN
+1453 TERLAHGN

-1467 EIYAFILTQEE
+1467 EIYAFIVTQEE
-1478 KMQMFTDEE
+1478 KMPLFTDEE
-1487 FSNQVDDLLTL
+1487 FSTQIDSLLTL
-1498 LETLSD
+1498 LETLAD
-1504 ISNEPGEASV
+1504 ISDESGEASV

-1526 ATPPSDPTVKPCD
+1526 ATPQNDPTVKPCD

-1547 HYNAVIEIIKDLKLI
+1547 HYNSVIQIIKELKLI
-1562 TLDDILA
+1562 TLDDSFA
-1569 CSMED
+1569 CFMED
-1574 IQIEI
+1574 IQMDIT
-1579 MRNLTCFFHQIKE
+1579 RNLTCFFHQIKE

-1597 LKFSVLHHVNS
+1597 LKFSELHHTNS
-1608 SVVKELLDFWNE
+1608 SVLKELLDFWNK

-1627 LQVNNTHAVNCSS
+1627 LQVNNTHAINCSS
-1640 TPKSQMALQ
+1640 TPKSRMALQ
-1649 IVETLGSISVSEIE
+1649 IIETLDSILASDVE
-1663 MARSLLEQLDNLYGG
+1663 MAKSLLEQLDNLYGG
-1678 LRWNR
+1678 LTWNR

-1688 LKSVLA
+1688 FESVLT
-1694 NVKNMT
+1694 NVKDMT

-1706 LDTEVVL
+1706 LNTEAVL
-1713 SFLSIVQ
+1713 SFLSVIQ
-1720 PLMTLSPAG
+1720 PLMSLSSIG
-1729 NQTHTM
+1729 NQTHSM
-1735 LMTISALSGNINISD
+1735 LMTISALSGSINIAN
-1750 NFENFWFPV
+1750 NFENLWFPV
-1759 VTSIENLLVN
+1759 VSSKENLLVN
-1769 FSVRHLLVVLDQG
+1769 FSVRHLLVVIDQEF
-1782 SQLLKFATG
+1782 QLLKFATG
-1791 QSSSMAP
+1791 QSSSVAS

-1805 KTSSSHAISRNFED
+1805 KTSSVDAISRNFED
-1819 IRDIVKS
+1819 IQDMVKS
-1826 ILCECNSKNYSKIM
+1826 VLCDCNNKNYSKIM
-1840 HALILFMTNE
+1840 HTLILLMTNE
-1850 NSSNDLLLAVKDIVA
+1850 SSSNDLLLAVKDVIA
-1865 FLELFQNESKKD
+1865 FLELFQNKSKKD
-1877 YTGLL
+1877 YTGIL
-1882 FGDSHVSREKL
+1882 FGDSHFSRAKL
-1893 NNTHAAFPV
+1893 NNTHAAFS
-1902 VLNSLLRIIADLDV
+1902 VLPNSLLHIIADIDLV
-1916 VDEALHTN
+1916 EEAML
-1924 NTELHKLD
+1924 L
-1932 FIDSFFHNAP
+1932 FFP
-1942 HGETS
+1942 
-1947 THSQSRTLEIM
+1947 
-1958 REILQIIFQS
+1958 
-1968 TGEHDRNKIKVLLM
+1968 
-1982 NLHKDVMAELRA
+1982 
-1994 SKICNILQEHLYP
+1994 
-2007 DGVVLLQKLQ
+2007 
-2017 FTILNILKIFSEE
+2017 
-2030 PIVFSNIFCAITKCK
+2030 
-2045 GGLTSHLLLS
+2045 
-2055 VFEGIAVVQ
+2055 
-2064 HHYQDIG
+2064 
-2071 RYLPAFNKG
+2071 LP
-2080 DCESMAYINQ
+2080 
-2090 KLSNTL
+2090 
-2096 ETFVGALQN
+2096 
-2105 TSSDSC
+2105 
-2111 ECQLMLGNIQRRLQM
+2111 
-2126 VTENLELQLSE
+2126 
-2137 NPAAAFFSNFNLVND
+2137 D
-2152 VKVKDFVQ
+2152 VKIKDFVQ

-2170 SSVNISAETLNTLLE
+2170 SSVNISEETVNTLLE
-2185 ASVSHS
+2185 VRVSYS
-2191 EVLYNAFVVALSGRC
+2191 EVLYSAFAVALTGRC

-2211 SLLLKLPENN
+2211 SLVLKLPENN
-2221 RTSMV
+2221 RTSLV

-2231 SLPALDLYTMFVLI
+2231 SLSALDFYTMFVLI
-2245 IQNLNVRHIIYKVQI
+2245 IQNFNVRHIIYKVQI
-2260 PPEISNVLNML
+2260 PPEIGNILNML

-2291 LPMFLQGIQNIGVFD
+2291 LPVFLQGIQNTVGF
-2306 ISALQQFLQGGQFRS
+2306 QS
-2321 SAVGSLQSVI
+2321 SAVGSLESVI

-2352 RIMGLLEDNMA
+2352 RTMELLEDNMA

-2399 HGKILYNSNISM
+2399 HGKILYNSKISM
-2411 IDLVMEKANFTF
+2411 IDLVMEKVSIKKMPLFLCIDF
-2423 SFVENLKTYSETW
+2423 VFVISFKVLK
-2436 LRMSEVFKTS
+2436 
-2446 GNVLRVSRL
+2446 
-2455 QEALQNNFVKHFI
+2455 NNFVKHFI

-2480 KKMQAYE
+2480 KKMQAYG
-2487 TMTNK
+2487 TYMK
-2492 MLNSSAS
+2492 VHAM
-2499 KQIDLLTQLV
+2499 LV
-2509 VNISSCV
+2509 VNVSSCV
-2516 LLDRFQPFDSVEKLE
+2516 LLDRFQPFDSIEKLE
-2531 EKAHE
+2531 EKAYE
-2536 LMEENN
+2536 LMQENN
-2542 LLASIIFNAPED
+2542 LLASIIFNTPED
-2554 KKQDSSNLLPRHIS
+2554 KKQDSSNLLPRRIS

-2605 VFIPLQDMIERAI
+2605 VFIPLQDMIEGAI

-2623 GTDTSET
+2623 GINTPET
-2630 AVQVQ
+2630 AIQVQ
-2635 AIPYPCHTSD
+2635 AMPYPCHTSD

-2661 TWMVSVAGMVR
+2661 TWVVSVAAMVR
-2672 KLVYEREIHL
+2672 KLVFEREINL
-2682 EEYMKTMGVYPAIHF
+2682 EEYMKTMGVYPVIHF

-2715 AIILKASGIFAYS
+2715 AIILKASGIFVYS

-2739 FGVTVIMLSYFLGA
+2739 FGVTIIMLSYFLGA
-2753 FFSSADTA
+2753 FFSSANTA
-2761 ALCASLVYM
+2761 ALCSSLVYM
-2770 ISFLPYIVLLV
+2770 TSFLPYIVLLV

-2788 TNQIIMCL
+2788 TNQITMCL

-2806 FFITYFEGQEIG
+2806 FFITHFEGQEIG

-2833 MTFGWM
+2833 MTFGWT

-2844 FDSILYFVS
+2844 FDSILYFVG

-2862 GKFGLKNR
+2862 GKFGLKNQ

-2887 RSKKHYLN
+2887 RSKRHYLN

-2907 KDPASQN
+2907 KEVSGGGPGI
-2914 WKVPCTEGATIGV
+2914 PCTEGGTIGV
-2927 VLLSLTKEHMD
+2927 VLLSLTKEHVD

-2957 ALLGPNGAGKTTV
+2957 ALLGPNGAGKSTV
-2970 ISLLTGQ
+2970 ISLLTGL

-2984 ILVDGKDI
+2984 IIVDGKDI
-2992 RTELSAIRTE
+2992 RTELAAIRTE
-3002 LGVCPQYDVLFSTLT
+3002 LGVCLQYDVLFNTLT

-3031 GWTKQQLH
+3031 RWTKEQLN
-3039 EQVSGAL
+3039 EQVTL
-3046 EDVNLSQHQYKPVG
+3046 EDVGLSQHQHEPVG
-3060 ALSGGMKRRLS
+3060 TLSGGMKRRLS
-3071 IAISF
+3071 VAISF

-3086 EPTSGVDP
+3086 EPTTGVDP

-3103 LLKYKAGCTLIFT
+3103 ILKYKAGCTLIFT

-3123 EVLSDRIA
+3123 EVLSDHIA
-3131 ILQRGQLRCC
+3131 ILQHGHLRCC
-3141 GSPSYLRETYGQGH
+3141 GSPSCLRETYGQGH
-3155 SLTLIKKPSV
+3155 SLTFIKKPSV
-3165 FEIQDPK
+3165 FEIKDTA
-3172 HIVQVTSLV
+3172 QVTSLV
-3181 QTHIPEAFL
+3181 QNYIPEAFL

-3206 DKMSFKGLFQAL
+3206 DKTAFKGLFQAL
-3218 DQSLQHLHVTGY
+3218 DQSLQYLHVTGY
-3230 GISDTTLEEVF
+3230 GISDTTLEEVLVIF
-3241 LKLLQDSEKMPY
+3241 LAKKLLYFIFDNVVHESSIWFSLFVK
-3253 VPRATHLD
+3253 RLFSLSHL
-3261 HKNGAESV
+3261 GI
-3269 YVSLAGAPSVCGAH
+3269 SLAGASSVHGAH
-3283 LVLIQVVALL
+3283 LVLTQIVALL
-3293 MKRFQHIR
+3293 MKRFHHTR

-3315 LFVALAMALFS
+3315 LFVALSMALFS
-3326 VKPLAIDYPPLRLTP
+3326 VKPLAIDYPSLKLTP
-3341 RLYDNAESFFSN
+3341 RLYNNAESFFSATVF
-3353 EDDDLRKLP
+3353 KKCFT
-3362 QVLLGYFSDWEHT
+3362 YFMYT
-3375 CMHSQHGKN
+3375 FFQIC
-3384 NSCWHTESM
+3384 
-3393 SPQDSC
+3393 P
-3399 RCVSEQEMCS
+3399 
-3409 SFNTTAPYVKNKKGH
+3409 SFNTSAPYVKNKKGH

-3432 PVEEYLVRSSNKTR
+3432 PVEEYLV
-3446 YGGWSFG
+3446 
-3453 GMKAFELQDKK
+3453 
-3464 LNNTKSQPLAKVW
+3464 W

-3488 YLNELNNF
+3488 YLNELNNL

-3505 VDMRQYGITLY
+3505 VDWRQYGITLY

-3553 IGTAIVKDRVSGT
+3553 IGTAIVKDRVSGM

-3580 WLANFCCDML
+3580 WLGNFCYDMV
-3590 FYMVPVTLCVGV
+3590 FYMVPVTLCIGI

-3609 AFTFRKNLAA
+3609 AFTFQKNLAA
-3619 TVVLL
+3619 TVLLL
-3624 ILFGYAT
+3624 ILYGYAT
-3631 LPWMYLVSR
+3631 LPWMYLASR

-3681 FQNIYNILKWAF
+3681 FQSIYNILKWAF

-3761 WKPSGHCSVNSMD
+3761 WKTRGHCSVNSMD
-3774 SPSEDV
+3774 GMESPSEDA

-3786 QRLFGGRTGND
+3786 QRLFSGRTGND

-3820 ISLGIP
+3820 ISLGIS

-3858 AVIRTPTGSEMDIL
+3858 AVIRTPTGSEIDIL

-3877 GILIGY
+3877 SIIGY

-3932 KLVGTYSAGTKRK
+3932 KLVRTYSAGTKRK

-3967 MDPCSKRYLWKAI
+3967 MDPCSKRYFWKAV

-4009 MVNGA
+4009 MVNGV

-4083 FRVLENHKACL
+4083 FRVLENHKAFL
-4094 QIKHYSISQTTL
+4094 QTKHYSISQSTL
-4106 EQVFINFATQ
+4106 EQVFYTFCLF
-4116 QRGVS
+4116 
-4121 HSSQGSPAVH
+4121 SSFCLNVLCIVVIDVVEYSIICWVI
-4131 PDGLPV
+4131 

>member
-1 MKKRKEDMGHA
+1 MENFTKVQDAAG
-12 VHQFKT
+12 
-18 LFWKNWLCRVRQPV
+18 V
-32 LSLTEILWP
+32 LGGS
-41 CVLFLILAA
+41 AA

-63 YLEARDLPSR
+63 YLEARDLPSG
-73 GLYPFMRTLFCN
+73 GLYPFLRSLFCN
-85 VGSRCRNTSY
+85 VGSRCRNASY
-95 TTVRHGRSGASPQS
+95 TAQRHSRSGASPQR
-109 GPERAIGPD
+109 GPERATGPD
-118 LHFMEEIEDLAKE
+118 LDFMEEIEGLAKE

-136 EKAMTLEKLWEENSR
+136 EKAMALEKLWEENLR
-151 LSGLHNITTF
+151 LS
-161 LTMDLNEAERIISR
+161 
-175 AENLYKQPYFWN
+175 
-187 LLHSLPH
+187 
-194 LELNSFYTEDELATI
+194 
-209 TQFLK
+209 
-214 VIQNTLVSLKDLAVM
+214 
-229 PLGQSFYEVVKMA
+229 
-242 LNLTVA
+242 
-248 SVQDRSLEG
+248 G
-257 FQYNLSFADVLWN
+257 FQYNLSFGDVLWN

-294 YTAKLTEIPTGETL
+294 YTAQLTEIPTGETV

-316 AIVLEDEA
+316 ALVPEDEA
-324 KKENNGEGCNSA
+324 NKENNGEGCNSA

-353 YARILEQWLG
+353 YARVLEQWLN
-363 HSGLSQ
+363 SSSLSQ
-369 NLFLELRRIMAD
+369 NFLLELRRIVAD
-381 LMSQFLDDRKA
+381 LMSQFLDDREDRK
-392 RELFSEI
+392 LFLAI

-409 SDAYF
+409 SNAYF
-414 SEGYVSSHDWIL
+414 SEGYVPSHWIL
-426 TSFQEVLKTEENLR
+426 TSFKEFLKTEENLR
-440 IPGEKKRDHLFHLI
+440 ISGENKMEHLFHLV
-454 EVIEKIFI
+454 EVLERMI
-462 MFDFSVSSNK
+462 MFDFAVSSNK
-472 SLTENALNN
+472 SLMENALNN
-481 AIIWIKKFAE
+481 AIIWIKIFAE
-491 GEDSATNFSLAVS
+491 GDESATNFSLAVS
-504 ELHNE
+504 ELHND
-509 LQKSLQPLQGFW
+509 LQKNFQPLQSIWTKKRAELFW
-521 RKKTDFFWH
+521 R
-530 IVEILFHELDSRVPL
+530 IVEIVFHELDSRLSL

-551 EEVIETLS
+551 GEAIETLS

-572 RSIVLLKNI
+572 RSMVLLKKI
-581 LTDWPELNITVLD
+581 LSDWPELNITALD
-594 HLKHLSGHF
+594 DLKHFSEQF
-603 QRNLYGVG
+603 QRNLYEVG
-611 ALSRDHVNVSFTTI
+611 SLSGDRVNVSFSTI
-625 PGVSNTSSLFLSN
+625 PGVSNTSSLLLSN
-638 ANFMYKVQEL
+638 PNFMYKVQEL
-648 GEIVHDFLR
+648 GEIVHDFLK
-657 NIQKLNSSSVSL
+657 NIQKLNSTIVAS

-674 LSLYQNDDM
+674 FSLYQNDDLV
-683 ILNIKSNNTL
+683 LNIKSNNTL
-693 LNLLYETSK
+693 LKLLYEASK
-702 SMSSSPV
+702 SMSSSQV

-736 SLCEKLLFIYN
+736 SLCEKLLLIYN

-759 GKKDMQVVYDTLSSL
+759 GKKDIQVVYDVLSSL

-780 EELQTAVLCYLEE
+780 DEFQTAVLCYLEE
-793 FFDLSPGCLVN
+793 FLDLPPECLGNNV
-804 SGCTDF
+804 CIDF
-810 YLANM
+810 YLANV
-815 SSVEYSVEVYNLLLL
+815 SSEEYSVEVYDLILL
-830 PLDSVLSDVTN
+830 PLDSILSDVTN
-841 WGDSV
+841 WGDEVSV
-846 PSALHCTFSWLQ
+846 PSALRCTFTWLQ

-870 LNLNST
+870 LSLNST
-876 CFVCL
+876 FFVCL

-900 CNNSAMAI
+900 CNNTAMAI
-908 VEATGAAMKLLKPVF
+908 VEAAGAAMKLLKSAF

-930 YLKDLDAFF
+930 DLKDFETFL
-939 VNLLSVI
+939 VNFQSVI
-946 NNAFDATNLLKDS
+946 NNAFEVTNLLKDS
-959 SFESAL
+959 SLESVL
-965 ETMGIMIT
+965 ETIGAVIT
-973 KIQKSLL
+973 KMQKSIL
-980 KIVNEEFLNSWLD
+980 KIVNEELLNSWLD
-993 ASISGGSEGEDK
+993 AFISGASAGEDK

-1010 SIGNS
+1010 SIENS
-1015 LSNILKLSQKDL
+1015 LSTILKLSQEEL
-1027 EIILSEINDTSAL
+1027 EIILTEINDTSAF

-1045 RDKYMVCVSTFQN
+1045 RDKYMACISIFQN
-1058 ITKLILDNTPKDV
+1058 ITKLILDNSLKDI
-1071 SYLQTNFSSHFDSFL
+1071 SNLQTNFSSHLNSFL
-1086 DFHSTMDEAQ
+1086 NFHSTMDEAE
-1096 DCNTWIHG
+1096 DCNTWIYG
-1104 LRNLT
+1104 LSNPT
-1109 EKYKSPSHLES
+1109 EKNKSPSHLES

-1137 VKLMNVVDFINLV
+1137 AKLMNVMDFINLV
-1150 FNLTLPECSLGG
+1150 FNLTLPECSLGD
-1162 SDVICLS
+1162 SDVVCAS
-1169 VYFNTIAKTLKFI
+1169 VYFNIIAKTLKFI

-1187 VKDDINMLEFIL
+1187 VKHDINVLEFIFK
-1199 TLLNISGEQIQ
+1199 LLNNSGKQIQ
-1210 TIISDSTGNSLYMSN
+1210 TVISDLVGSSLYMSN
-1225 KTHFSQSNHGFNRT
+1225 ETRLSQSTRGFNRT
-1239 SRMLP
+1239 SRMLLNP
-1244 NLFWH
+1244 FHHISLI
-1249 VHLTSVE
+1249 SME
-1256 LLSEIRNLLKDKTFE
+1256 LLSEIQSLLKNKTFDF
-1271 VQENSSSHLDN
+1271 QENSSSHLDN
-1282 EMELFLYGKNINLV
+1282 EIEPFLHGKNISLL
-1296 MDLFQYMIRKLDSNL
+1296 MEFFQYMIRKLDSNL

-1316 TFPQKLIETVG
+1316 TFPQKLIETAG
-1327 LNIEL
+1327 LNIEM
-1332 VRKALEIFKS
+1332 VRKALELFKS
-1342 PTFIVY
+1342 PTFVDI

-1353 KEFLKHVVALVQ
+1353 KELLNHMVALVQ
-1365 NMRDM
+1365 IMSNM

-1378 FKQVQENLENFLKNI
+1378 FKQVQENLESFFKNI
-1393 KPFFLENSE
+1393 KPFNLENSG
-1402 LGSLTEWW
+1402 LGTLTDWW
-1410 DAFENISYNWNLTDM
+1410 DAFENISCYWNLTGIH
-1425 RQIAQLFE
+1425 QITQLFE
-1433 QDELY
+1433 HDELY
-1438 SIEDVFNLLFDVISL
+1438 NTEDVFNLLFDVISL
-1453 TEILAHGN
+1453 TERLAHGN
-1461 ITEALT
+1461 VTEALA

-1478 KMQMFTDEE
+1478 KMPMFTDEE
-1487 FSNQVDDLLTL
+1487 FSNQVEDLLTL
-1498 LETLSD
+1498 LEMLAD
-1504 ISNEPGEASV
+1504 ISDESEEAFG
-1514 CFSAA
+1514 CFSAS

-1526 ATPPSDPTVKPCD
+1526 ATPQNDATLKPCD
-1539 FVHTNSTL
+1539 MVHTNSTL
-1547 HYNAVIEIIKDLKLI
+1547 HYNAVIEVIKELKLI
-1562 TLDDILA
+1562 TLDDSFA

-1574 IQIEI
+1574 IQMDIT
-1579 MRNLTCFFHQIKE
+1579 RNLTCFFHQIKE

-1597 LKFSVLHHVNS
+1597 LKFSELHHINS
-1608 SVVKELLDFWNE
+1608 PVLKELLDFWNE

-1627 LQVNNTHAVNCSS
+1627 LQVNNTHAINCSS

-1649 IVETLGSISVSEIE
+1649 IVETLGSISMSEME
-1663 MARSLLEQLDNLYGG
+1663 MAKRLLEQLDNLYDG
-1678 LRWNR
+1678 LSWNR

-1688 LKSVLA
+1688 LQSVLT

-1706 LDTEVVL
+1706 LNTEAVL
-1713 SFLSIVQ
+1713 SFLSAIQ
-1720 PLMTLSPAG
+1720 PLMTLSSVG
-1729 NQTHTM
+1729 NQTHAM
-1735 LMTISALSGNINISD
+1735 LRTISSLSGNTNISD
-1750 NFENFWFPV
+1750 NFLFPV
-1759 VTSIENLLVN
+1759 VTSVENLLVN
-1769 FSVRHLLVVLDQG
+1769 FTVRHLLLVIDQG
-1782 SQLLKFATG
+1782 FQLLNLATG
-1791 QSSSMAP
+1791 QSSEMAP

-1805 KTSSSHAISRNFED
+1805 KTSSVDAISRNFED
-1819 IRDIVKS
+1819 LQDIVNI
-1826 ILCECNSKNYSKIM
+1826 ILCECNDKNYSKMM
-1840 HALILFMTNE
+1840 HALIFLMADE
-1850 NSSNDLLLAVKDIVA
+1850 SSSNDLLLAVKNIIA
-1865 FLELFQNESKKD
+1865 FLELFQNKSKKD
-1877 YTGLL
+1877 YTGML
-1882 FGDSHVSREKL
+1882 FGDSHFSRQKL
-1893 NNTHAAFPV
+1893 NNTHSAFSV
-1902 VLNSLLRIIADLDV
+1902 LLNSLLHIIADLDV
-1916 VDEALHTN
+1916 VEEALRAN
-1924 NTELHKLD
+1924 NTELHEVD
-1932 FIDSFFHNAP
+1932 FIDSFFYNAP
-1942 HGETS
+1942 YRDTS
-1947 THSQSRTLEIM
+1947 TQSQSRTLEIM
-1958 REILQIIFQS
+1958 EEILQIIFQS
-1968 TGEHDRNKIKVLLM
+1968 TAEHDRNKIKLLLM
-1982 NLHKDVMAELRA
+1982 NLHKDVMAELRQQPFLPLELNV
-1994 SKICNILQEHLYP
+1994 KECLRLILCGE
-2007 DGVVLLQKLQ
+2007 
-2017 FTILNILKIFSEE
+2017 
-2030 PIVFSNIFCAITKCK
+2030 A
-2045 GGLTSHLLLS
+2045 
-2055 VFEGIAVVQ
+2055 
-2064 HHYQDIG
+2064 G
-2071 RYLPAFNKG
+2071 RYLTAFNKG

-2090 KLSNTL
+2090 KLSNDL
-2096 ETFVGALQN
+2096 ESFVGAWQN

-2111 ECQLMLGNIQRRLQM
+2111 ECQLMLGNVQRRLQM

-2137 NPAAAFFSNFNLVND
+2137 NLAAAFLNNFNLVND

-2160 NITQLRLDIG
+2160 NITRLRLDIG
-2170 SSVNISAETLNTLLE
+2170 SSVNISEETVNTLLE

-2191 EVLYNAFVVALSGRC
+2191 EVLYRAFVIALTGRC

-2221 RTSMV
+2221 RTSLV

-2260 PPEISNVLNML
+2260 PPEVGNVLNLL

-2284 VHHVMEK
+2284 VQHVMEK
-2291 LPMFLQGIQNIGVFD
+2291 LPVFLQGIQNIGVLD

-2321 SAVGSLQSVI
+2321 SAVGSLNSVI

-2352 RIMGLLEDNMA
+2352 RIMGLLEENMA

-2423 SFVENLKTYSETW
+2423 GFVESLKSYSETW
-2436 LRMSEVFKTS
+2436 LRMSEVFKSS
-2446 GNVLRVSRL
+2446 GNVLTVSRL
-2455 QEALQNNFVKHFI
+2455 QEAQQNNFVKHFI

-2480 KKMQAYE
+2480 KKMKAYE

-2516 LLDRFQPFDSVEKLE
+2516 LLDRFQPFDSIEKLE

-2536 LMEENN
+2536 LMQENN
-2542 LLASIIFNAPED
+2542 LLASIIFSTPED
-2554 KKQDSSNLLPRHIS
+2554 KKQDSSNVLPRHIS

-2630 AVQVQ
+2630 AIQVQ
-2635 AIPYPCHTSD
+2635 AMPYPCHTSD

-2818 IQWDNVHQSMAQGGY
+2818 IQWDNVHQSTAQGGY

-2844 FDSILYFVS
+2844 FDSILYFVG
-2853 GWYFSNIIP
+2853 GWYFSNIFP

-2887 RSKKHYLN
+2887 RSKRHYLN
-2895 SNMFFFNENFQE
+2895 SNMFFFNEIFQE
-2907 KDPASQN
+2907 KDLAAQG
-2914 WKVPCTEGATIGV
+2914 WKVPCTEGATTIGV
-2927 VLLSLTKEHMD
+2927 VLLSLTKEHVD
-2938 GQKAAVKDLNLTF
+2938 GRKAAVKDLNLTF

-2970 ISLLTGQ
+2970 ISLLTGL

-2984 ILVDGKDI
+2984 IIVDGKDI
-2992 RTELSAIRTE
+2992 RTELAAIRTE
-3002 LGVCPQYDVLFSTLT
+3002 LGVCPQYDVLFNTLT

-3031 GWTKQQLH
+3031 TWTKEQLD

-3046 EDVNLSQHQYKPVG
+3046 EDVDLSQHQYKPVG

-3190 KENSGTEL
+3190 KDNSGTEL
-3198 TYVIPERA
+3198 TYVIPEKA
-3206 DKMSFKGLFQAL
+3206 DKTSFKGLFQAL

-3241 LKLLQDSEKMPY
+3241 LKLLQDSEK
-3253 VPRATHLD
+3253 VPCVPQAAHLD
-3261 HKNGAESV
+3261 HTNGAESACI
-3269 YVSLAGAPSVCGAH
+3269 SLAGASSVRGAH
-3283 LVLIQVVALL
+3283 LVLTQIVALV
-3293 MKRFQHIR
+3293 MKRFHHTR
-3301 RDWRGSLSSVLLPV
+3301 RDWRGSLSNVLLPV

-3326 VKPLAIDYPPLRLTP
+3326 VKPLAIDYPSLQLTP
-3341 RLYDNAESFFSN
+3341 RLYGNAESFFST
-3353 EDDDLRKLP
+3353 EDDSLGKLS
-3362 QVLLGYFSDWEHT
+3362 QVLLGYFSDWDHR

-3384 NSCWHTESM
+3384 NSCWQTESM

-3399 RCVSEQEMCS
+3399 RCVSEQEMCPT
-3409 SFNTTAPYVKNKKGH
+3409 FNTSAPYVKNKKGH

-3432 PVEEYLVRSSNKTR
+3432 PVEEYLVRPSNKTR

-3505 VDMRQYGITLY
+3505 VDWRLYGITLY

-3553 IGTAIVKDRVSGT
+3553 VGTAIVRDRVSGT

-3590 FYMVPVTLCVGV
+3590 FYMIPVTLCVGV

-3619 TVVLL
+3619 TVLLL

-3631 LPWMYLVSR
+3631 LPWMYLASR

-3681 FQNIYNILKWAF
+3681 FQNIYTILKWAF

-3735 GWIFVEMSLQ
+3735 GWIFVAMSLQ

-3761 WKPSGHCSVNSMD
+3761 WKSRGHCSVNSTD

-3932 KLVGTYSAGTKRK
+3932 KLVRTYSAGTKRK

-4028 GDGYSVK
+4028 GEGYSVK

-4050 CLQLHFPGTQFKGQ
+4050 CLQMHFPGTQFKGQ

-4083 FRVLENHKACL
+4083 FRVLENHKTFL

-4116 QRGVS
+4116 QQGVP
-4121 HSSQGSPAVH
+4121 HSSQGSPVVH
-4131 PDGLPV
+4131 HDHLPV

>member
-1 MKKRKEDMGHA
+1 MGNA
-12 VHQFKT
+12 IHQFKA

-73 GLYPFMRTLFCN
+73 GLYPFLRSLFCN
-85 VGSRCRNTSY
+85 VGSRCRNASY
-95 TTVRHGRSGASPQS
+95 TAQRHSRSGASPQS
-109 GPERAIGPD
+109 GPERATGPD
-118 LHFMEEIEDLAKE
+118 LDFVEELEELAKE

-136 EKAMTLEKLWEENSR
+136 EKAMALEKLWEENSR

-161 LTMDLNEAERIISR
+161 LTMDLNEAEKIISR

-209 TQFLK
+209 RQFLK
-214 VIQNTLVSLKDLAVM
+214 VIQNTLASLKDLAMM
-229 PLGQSFYEVVKMA
+229 PLGKSFYEVVKMA

-257 FQYNLSFADVLWN
+257 FQYNLSFGDVLWN
-270 PLAVKAELES
+270 PLAVKAELEY

-285 GTHVEKLLS
+285 GPHVEKLLS
-294 YTAKLTEIPTGETL
+294 YTAQLTEIPTGETL

-316 AIVLEDEA
+316 AVVPEDEA
-324 KKENNGEGCNSA
+324 NKENNGEGCNSA

-353 YARILEQWLG
+353 YARVLEQWLD
-363 HSGLSQ
+363 SSSLSQ
-369 NLFLELRRIMAD
+369 NFLLELRRIVAD
-381 LMSQFLDDRKA
+381 LISQFLDDREDRK
-392 RELFSEI
+392 LFSEI

-414 SEGYVSSHDWIL
+414 SEGYVPSHWIL
-426 TSFQEVLKTEENLR
+426 TSFKEFLKTEENLR
-440 IPGEKKRDHLFHLI
+440 ISGENKMDHLFHLV
-454 EVIEKIFI
+454 EVIEKII
-462 MFDFSVSSNK
+462 MFDFSVSSDK
-472 SLTENALNN
+472 SLIENALNN
-481 AIIWIKKFAE
+481 AIIWIKNFAE
-491 GEDSATNFSLAVS
+491 GKESAANFSLAVS
-504 ELHNE
+504 GLHND
-509 LQKSLQPLQGFW
+509 LQKNFQPLQSIWTKTKTELFW
-521 RKKTDFFWH
+521 R
-530 IVEILFHELDSRVPL
+530 IVEIAFHELDSRLSL

-551 EEVIETLS
+551 GEVIETLS

-572 RSIVLLKNI
+572 RSTVLLKKI
-581 LTDWPELNITVLD
+581 LTDWPELNITALD
-594 HLKHLSGHF
+594 HLKHFSEHF
-603 QRNLYGVG
+603 RRNLYEVG
-611 ALSRDHVNVSFTTI
+611 SLSGDHVNVSFSTI
-625 PGVSNTSSLFLSN
+625 PGVSNTSSLLLSN
-638 ANFMYKVQEL
+638 PTFMYKVQEL
-648 GEIVHDFLR
+648 GEIVHDFLK
-657 NIQKLNSSSVSL
+657 NIQKLNSTIVAS

-674 LSLYQNDDM
+674 FSLYQKDDLV
-683 ILNIKSNNTL
+683 LNIKSNNTL
-693 LNLLYETSK
+693 LKLLHEVSK
-702 SMSSSPV
+702 SMSSSQV

-736 SLCEKLLFIYN
+736 SLCEKLLLIYN

-759 GKKDMQVVYDTLSSL
+759 GKKDIQVVYDILSSL

-793 FFDLSPGCLVN
+793 FLDLPPECLVN
-804 SGCTDF
+804 NGCTDF

-815 SSVEYSVEVYNLLLL
+815 SSVEYSAEVYDLLLL

-841 WGDSV
+841 WGDKVSM
-846 PSALHCTFSWLQ
+846 PSALHCTFTWLQ

-876 CFVCL
+876 FFVCL

-900 CNNSAMAI
+900 CNNTAMAI
-908 VEATGAAMKLLKPVF
+908 VEATGAAMKLLKAVF

-930 YLKDLDAFF
+930 DLKDFEAFL
-939 VNLLSVI
+939 VNFQSVI
-946 NNAFDATNLLKDS
+946 NNAFEVTNLLKDS
-959 SFESAL
+959 SLESVL
-965 ETMGIMIT
+965 ETIGAVIT
-973 KIQKSLL
+973 KIQKSIL

-993 ASISGGSEGEDK
+993 AFISGASEGEDK

-1010 SIGNS
+1010 SIENS
-1015 LSNILKLSQKDL
+1015 LSTILKLSQEEL
-1027 EIILSEINDTSAL
+1027 EIILTEINATSAF

-1045 RDKYMVCVSTFQN
+1045 QDKYMACISIFQN
-1058 ITKLILDNTPKDV
+1058 ITKLILGNSLKDI
-1071 SYLQTNFSSHFDSFL
+1071 SYLQTNFSSLLNSFL
-1086 DFHSTMDEAQ
+1086 NFHSIMDEAE
-1096 DCNTWIHG
+1096 DCNMWIHG
-1104 LRNLT
+1104 LSNHT
-1109 EKYKSPSHLES
+1109 GKKKSPSHLES

-1137 VKLMNVVDFINLV
+1137 AKLMNVMDFVNLV

-1162 SDVICLS
+1162 SNVICAS
-1169 VYFNTIAKTLKFI
+1169 VYFNILAKTLKFI
-1182 LPELY
+1182 LPDLY
-1187 VKDDINMLEFIL
+1187 VKHDINVLEFIFK
-1199 TLLNISGEQIQ
+1199 LLNDSGEQIQ
-1210 TIISDSTGNSLYMSN
+1210 TIISDLVGSSLYMSN
-1225 KTHFSQSNHGFNRT
+1225 KTRFSQSTRGFNRT
-1239 SRMLP
+1239 SRMLLNP
-1244 NLFWH
+1244 FHHISLI
-1249 VHLTSVE
+1249 SVE
-1256 LLSEIRNLLKDKTFE
+1256 LLSEIQSLLKNKTFDF
-1271 VQENSSSHLDN
+1271 QENSSSHLDN
-1282 EMELFLYGKNINLV
+1282 EIEPFLHGKNRSLL
-1296 MDLFQYMIRKLDSNL
+1296 MEFFQYMIGKLDSNL

-1316 TFPQKLIETVG
+1316 TFPQKMIETAG

-1332 VRKALEIFKS
+1332 VRKALELFKS
-1342 PTFIVY
+1342 PSFADF

-1353 KEFLKHVVALVQ
+1353 KELLNHMVALIKI
-1365 NMRDM
+1365 MRNM

-1378 FKQVQENLENFLKNI
+1378 FKQIQENLESFFKNI
-1393 KPFFLENSE
+1393 KPFNLENSG
-1402 LGSLTEWW
+1402 LGILTDWW
-1410 DAFENISYNWNLTDM
+1410 DAFENISCYWNLTGV
-1425 RQIAQLFE
+1425 RQITQLFE
-1433 QDELY
+1433 HGELY
-1438 SIEDVFNLLFDVISL
+1438 NTEDVFNLLFDVISL
-1453 TEILAHGN
+1453 TERLAHGN
-1461 ITEALT
+1461 VTEALA

-1478 KMQMFTDEE
+1478 KMPMFTDEE
-1487 FSNQVDDLLTL
+1487 LSNQVEDLLTL
-1498 LETLSD
+1498 LEMLADTSD
-1504 ISNEPGEASV
+1504 EPGEAFV

-1526 ATPPSDPTVKPCD
+1526 AAPQSDTTVKPCD
-1539 FVHTNSTL
+1539 MVHTNSTL
-1547 HYNAVIEIIKDLKLI
+1547 HYNAVIEVIKELKLI
-1562 TLDDILA
+1562 ALDDSFT

-1574 IQIEI
+1574 IQMDII
-1579 MRNLTCFFHQIKE
+1579 RNLTCFFHQIKE

-1597 LKFSVLHHVNS
+1597 LKFSELHHINS
-1608 SVVKELLDFWNE
+1608 SVLKELLDFWNE

-1627 LQVNNTHAVNCSS
+1627 LQVNNTHAINCSS

-1649 IVETLGSISVSEIE
+1649 IIETLGSISVSEIE
-1663 MARSLLEQLDNLYGG
+1663 MAKRLLEQLDNLYGG
-1678 LRWNR
+1678 LSWNR

-1688 LKSVLA
+1688 LKNVLI

-1706 LDTEVVL
+1706 LNTEAVL
-1713 SFLSIVQ
+1713 SFLSVIQ
-1720 PLMTLSPAG
+1720 HLMMRSSVG
-1729 NQTHTM
+1729 NQTHAM
-1735 LMTISALSGNINISD
+1735 LMTISTLSGNINITD
-1750 NFENFWFPV
+1750 NFENFLFPV

-1769 FSVRHLLVVLDQG
+1769 FSVRHLLMVIDQG
-1782 SQLLKFATG
+1782 FQLLKLATG
-1791 QSSSMAP
+1791 QSSSMPP
-1798 DVLLEQF
+1798 DVSLEQF
-1805 KTSSSHAISRNFED
+1805 KTLSVEAISRNFED
-1819 IRDIVKS
+1819 LQDIVNV
-1826 ILCECNSKNYSKIM
+1826 ILCECNDKNYSKIM
-1840 HALILFMTNE
+1840 RALILLMTNE
-1850 NSSNDLLLAVKDIVA
+1850 SSSNDLLLAVKNIIA
-1865 FLELFQNESKKD
+1865 FLELFQNKPKKD
-1877 YTGLL
+1877 YTGMW
-1882 FGDSHVSREKL
+1882 FGDSHFIKEKL
-1893 NNTHAAFPV
+1893 SNTHPTFSV
-1902 VLNSLLRIIADLDV
+1902 LLNSLLHIIADLDV
-1916 VDEALHTN
+1916 VEETLHTN
-1924 NTELHKLD
+1924 NTELHKVD
-1932 FIDSFFHNAP
+1932 FIDSFFHNALYRD
-1942 HGETS
+1942 TS
-1947 THSQSRTLEIM
+1947 TQSQSRTLEIM
-1958 REILQIIFQS
+1958 EEILQIIFQS
-1968 TGEHDRNKIKVLLM
+1968 TAEHDRDKIKLLLM

-1994 SKICNILQEHLYP
+1994 SKICNILQERLYP
-2007 DGVVLLQKLQ
+2007 DSVVLLQKLQ

-2030 PIVFSNIFCAITKCK
+2030 PTVFSNIFCAISKCK
-2045 GGLTSHLLLS
+2045 DGLMSHLLFA

-2064 HHYQDIG
+2064 DHYQDVG
-2071 RYLPAFNKG
+2071 RYLTAFNKG
-2080 DCESMAYINQ
+2080 DCESMVYINQ
-2090 KLSNTL
+2090 KLSDAL
-2096 ETFVGALQN
+2096 ESFVGALQN

-2111 ECQLMLGNIQRRLQM
+2111 ECQLMLGNVQRRLQM

-2137 NPAAAFFSNFNLVND
+2137 NAAAAFLNNFNLVND
-2152 VKVKDFVQ
+2152 VKVKDLVQ

-2170 SSVNISAETLNTLLE
+2170 SSVNISEETVNTLLE
-2185 ASVSHS
+2185 ASASHS
-2191 EVLYNAFVVALSGRC
+2191 EVLYSAFVVALTGRC

-2211 SLLLKLPENN
+2211 SLLLELPENN
-2221 RTSMV
+2221 RTSLV

-2245 IQNLNVRHIIYKVQI
+2245 IQNLNVRHIIYQVQI
-2260 PPEISNVLNML
+2260 PPEVGNVLNLL

-2284 VHHVMEK
+2284 VQHVMEK
-2291 LPMFLQGIQNIGVFD
+2291 LPVFLQGIQNIGVLD
-2306 ISALQQFLQGGQFRS
+2306 ISALQQLLPGGQFRS
-2321 SAVGSLQSVI
+2321 SAVGSLDSVI

-2352 RIMGLLEDNMA
+2352 RIMGLLEENMA

-2423 SFVENLKTYSETW
+2423 GFVENLKSYSETW
-2436 LRMSEVFKTS
+2436 LRMSEVFKTT
-2446 GNVLRVSRL
+2446 GNVLTVSRL

-2480 KKMQAYE
+2480 KKMKAYE

-2516 LLDRFQPFDSVEKLE
+2516 LLDRFQPFNSIEKLE

-2536 LMEENN
+2536 LMQENN
-2542 LLASIIFNAPED
+2542 LLASIIFSTPED
-2554 KKQDSSNLLPRHIS
+2554 KKQDSSNFLPRHIS

-2623 GTDTSET
+2623 GTDTSEI
-2630 AVQVQ
+2630 AIQVQ
-2635 AIPYPCHTSD
+2635 AMPYPCHTSD

-2818 IQWDNVHQSMAQGGY
+2818 IQWDNVHQSTAQGGY

-2844 FDSILYFVS
+2844 FDSILYFVG
-2853 GWYFSNIIP
+2853 GWYFSNIFP

-2870 WYFPFTVSYWK
+2870 WYFPFTLSYWK

-2887 RSKKHYLN
+2887 RSKRHYLN

-2907 KDPASQN
+2907 KDPAPQG
-2914 WKVPCTEGATIGV
+2914 WKVPCTEGATTIGV
-2927 VLLSLTKEHMD
+2927 VLLSLTKEHVD

-2970 ISLLTGQ
+2970 ISLLTGL

-2984 ILVDGKDI
+2984 IIVDGKDI
-2992 RTELSAIRTE
+2992 RTELAAIRTE
-3002 LGVCPQYDVLFSTLT
+3002 LGVCPQYDVLFNTLT

-3031 GWTKQQLH
+3031 GWTKEQLD

-3046 EDVNLSQHQYKPVG
+3046 EDVDLSQHQYKPVG

-3103 LLKYKAGCTLIFT
+3103 LLKYKTGCTLIFT

-3190 KENSGTEL
+3190 KDNSGTEL

-3206 DKMSFKGLFQAL
+3206 DKTSFKGLFQAL

-3253 VPRATHLD
+3253 VPQAAHLD
-3261 HKNGAESV
+3261 HTNGAEPV
-3269 YVSLAGAPSVCGAH
+3269 RISLAGASSVRGAH
-3283 LVLIQVVALL
+3283 LVLTQIVALV
-3293 MKRFQHIR
+3293 MKRFHHTR
-3301 RDWRGSLSSVLLPV
+3301 RDWRGSLSNVLLPV

-3326 VKPLAIDYPPLRLTP
+3326 VKPLAIDYPSLQLTP
-3341 RLYDNAESFFSN
+3341 RLYGNAESFFST
-3353 EDDDLRKLP
+3353 EDDNLGKLS
-3362 QVLLGYFSDWEHT
+3362 QVLLGYFSDWDHR

-3384 NSCWHTESM
+3384 NSCWQTESM

-3399 RCVSEQEMCS
+3399 RCLSEQEMCPA
-3409 SFNTTAPYVKNKKGH
+3409 FNTSAPYVKNKKGH

-3453 GMKAFELQDKK
+3453 GMKTFELQDKK
-3464 LNNTKSQPLAKVW
+3464 LNNTKSLPLAKVW

-3505 VDMRQYGITLY
+3505 VDWRQYGISLY

-3539 ALCIMLGFSILTAS
+3539 ALCVMLGFSILTAS

-3590 FYMVPVTLCVGV
+3590 FYMIPVTLCVGV

-3619 TVVLL
+3619 TVLLL

-3631 LPWMYLVSR
+3631 LPWMYLASR

-3681 FQNIYNILKWAF
+3681 FHNIYNILKWAF

-3735 GWIFVEMSLQ
+3735 GWIFVAMSLQ

-3761 WKPSGHCSVNSMD
+3761 WKSRGHCSVNSMD

-3927 NAHAD
+3927 SAHAD
-3932 KLVGTYSAGTKRK
+3932 KLVRTYSAGTKRK

-4028 GDGYSVK
+4028 GEGYSVK

-4050 CLQLHFPGTQFKGQ
+4050 CLQMHFPGTQFKGQ

-4083 FRVLENHKACL
+4083 FRVLENHKTFL

-4116 QRGVS
+4116 QQGVS
-4121 HSSQGSPAVH
+4121 HSSQGSPVAH
-4131 PDGLPV
+4131 HDHLPV